1 MLLLLLLSV
10 LLSLPAVQT
19 YLGKYATEEIN
30 KSFGTDISI
39 GTVAITPFGSVK
51 LGEVLVLDH
60 HKDTL
65 FFIKKL
71 NTSILS
77 FKKIYDP
84 GHPYLKDVIMHG
96 LDARIVTYKNESFTN
111 LDKFIDA
118 FDDGSPSSGKF
129 RMKANKMTV
138 FNSRFR
144 YIDENLSTPKILDFT
159 NLDAKIEDF
168 FIKGANVTTFI
179 DELTFKDHRGLEIKK
194 LTADFT
200 YTKKNILLE
209 QLAMNTLN
217 SEMKGRVELKYDRKD
232 FSDFNNKVV
241 FDVQFDKASIASND
255 LNFFYN
261 EFGKNNIF
269 YVDTHLVGT
278 LNNFTTHSLKLTDK
292 NQSEIIGTI
301 NFKNLFGKGDQAFYM
316 KGNLDRVSSNYENLK
331 SILPNILG
339 KNLPS
344 VLAKLGN
351 VNLSGDVELTQKY
364 INANVYLLSNLGIVD
379 GDLAIQNINNID
391 NASYQGN
398 IKLTDFDLGTLLSQ
412 KDLGKATLDL
422 DVDGK
427 GFTQKLLNTAVVGT
441 INKFYY
447 NGYNYQNIT
456 VDGSMK
462 MPYYKGYF
470 NSNDPNLKM
479 DFDGVIDLSN
489 KANNYDF
496 KAQID
501 YADLHILNFYK
512 KDSLAIFKGNINFKA
527 KGNSIDNLAGK
538 LEINDVS
545 YQNSKDYYFFDD
557 FQINSTFD
565 ENNVR
570 TITIN
575 SPDIISGEV
584 VGKYKIKEVRK
595 IVENALGSLYA
606 NYEPNKLGK
615 EQFLNFDF
623 TIYDKIVEVF
633 IPEVSISEN
642 TRFKGKINADEGK
655 FELDF
660 TSPNIVA
667 FENQIQNVKIDIDNK
682 NPLYNTYISID
693 TINNKNYKIADFN
706 LINLTLNDTLFV
718 RSEFKGGNQSQDSYD
733 LNLYH
738 TIDEQKQSVVGF
750 KKSEV
755 KFKDYTWFINENE
768 TNDNKIV
775 FDKFFKNFD
784 FQKISLSHNNQKMDF
799 LGTMRDSTFKD
810 FQLTFNDVDLKKV
823 TPSLDS
829 LSFGGKLNG
838 NIKYRQ
844 NKNIYDPVSAITID
858 SLQINKILLGDL
870 DFNIEGNENFNQFKV
885 TSALKQDGDER
896 FFLNG
901 DVNFVGQQS
910 SLALEAGFDKF
921 DLAPF
926 GPLLGSV
933 LADVRGNATGRA
945 TIAGSLTEPEID
957 GRLYLN
963 DAGMRVP
970 YLNVD
975 YAFEKNAIIDV
986 TEHQFS
992 FRKVEVS
999 DTKYST
1005 KGILDGS
1012 IRHKKFGDWQLDLHL
1027 DSNNILAL
1035 DTEDNEDAYYYGTAF
1050 MKGKASITGTI
1061 NALNIKVAGE
1071 SEKGT
1076 SIKIPVNDSEDI
1088 GDNSFIKFMTQE
1100 EYRKIKEGKVV
1111 EKNKYQGIELEFDF
1125 DIDQDANIEIILDR
1139 SSGHAMKGNGVGSMQ
1154 MNINTLG
1161 KFEMTGDFI
1170 VQEGEYNFKYGG
1182 LIDKKFVV
1190 EKGGTIRWEGEP
1202 MNAILDLVATYKT
1215 TANPAVL
1222 LESASFNKK
1231 VDTNVSILLNGNL
1244 SNPEPDFTIDFPN
1257 VSSVLKSEIDYK
1269 LQDKDA
1275 RQTQAFALLAT
1286 GSFVTAETAGN
1297 AAYGP
1302 LFERANS
1309 LINSLFAD
1317 EDSKLQLGVDYSQGD
1332 RLNEI
1337 SDRVGVTM
1345 STQINDRISINGKVG
1360 VPVGGV
1366 TESVIVGNVE
1376 ILMQLNED
1384 GTLNAHVFNR
1394 ENDINYIGEGI
1405 GYTQG
1410 LGLTYNVE
1418 FDTFKEMIRK
1428 IFTRKKVKNNSS
1440 NQNDDMPDS
1449 DLPPEFLE
1457 YINDRKA
1464 KKTETTKTEPQKVPE
1479 VE

>member
-1 MLLLLLLSV
+1 MLLFLGI
-10 LLSLPAVQT
+10 LLSLPPVQT
-19 YLGKYATEEIN
+19 YLGKYATDELN
-30 KSFGTDISI
+30 KTYGTNLTIEQ
-39 GTVAITPFGSVK
+39 VAITPFGSVK
-51 LGEVLVLDH
+51 LKGILILDH

-65 FFIKKL
+65 FAIKRL

-84 GHPYLKDVIMHG
+84 GHPYLKDVIIDG
-96 LDARIVTYKNESFTN
+96 LDAKIVNYKNEDYTN
-111 LDKFIDA
+111 LDKFIEA
-118 FDDGSPSSGKF
+118 FDDGTPSSGKF
-129 RMKANKMTV
+129 RMRANKMTIYS
-138 FNSRFR
+138 SRFR
-144 YIDENLSTPKILDFT
+144 YIDENLKTPKVLDFT
-159 NLDAKIEDF
+159 RLNGKIEDF
-168 FIKGANVTTFI
+168 LIKGPNVTTFI
-179 DELTFKDHRGLEIKK
+179 DRLSFKDHRGLEVNN

-209 QLAMNTLN
+209 QLAMNTPA

-232 FSDFNNKVV
+232 FSDFNNKVI
-241 FDVQFDKASIASND
+241 FDVQFEKASIASND
-255 LNFFYN
+255 LNHFYN
-261 EFGKNNIF
+261 EFGKNNTF

-278 LNNFTTHSLKLTDK
+278 LNNFTTHDLKLVDK
-292 NQSEIIGTI
+292 NQSEIIGTV
-301 NFKNLFGKGDQAFYM
+301 NFKNLFGKDNQAFYM
-316 KGNLDRVSSNYENLK
+316 KGNFDRVTSNYEDLK
-331 SILPNILG
+331 GILPRVLG
-339 KNLPS
+339 ENLPS
-344 VLAKLGN
+344 VLAKLGT
-351 VNLSGDVELTQKY
+351 VNLAGDVELTQKY
-364 INANVYLLSNLGIVD
+364 INADVYLLSKLGEIESK
-379 GDLAIQNINNID
+379 LAMQNIDNID

-398 IKLTDFDLGTLLSQ
+398 IQLANFDLGTLLSE

-427 GFTQKLLNTAVVGT
+427 GFTQKLLNTKIKGK
-441 INKFYY
+441 IDKFYF
-447 NGYNYQNIT
+447 NKYNYQNIT

-479 DFDGVIDLSN
+479 DFDGVIDLSK

-501 YADLHILNFYK
+501 YADLHLLNFYK
-512 KDSLAIFKGNINFKA
+512 KDSISIFKGNINFKA
-527 KGNSIDNLAGK
+527 NGGSIDDLVGN
-538 LEINDVS
+538 LEIHDVS
-545 YQNSKDYYFFDD
+545 YQNSKDFYFFED
-557 FQINSTFD
+557 FEITSSFD
-565 ENNVR
+565 EQKVR
-570 TITIN
+570 TITMN
-575 SPDIISGEV
+575 SPDIISGQV
-584 VGKYKIKEVRK
+584 VGKYKVKEVRK

-606 NYEPNKLGK
+606 NYSPNKLAK
-615 EQFLNFDF
+615 DQFLEFDF

-660 TSPNIVA
+660 RSPNIVA
-667 FENQIQNVKIDIDNK
+667 FENHIQNVKIDIDNK
-682 NPLYNTYISID
+682 NPIYNAYISVD
-693 TINNKNYKIADFN
+693 TIKNKNYKIADFN
-706 LINLTLNDTLFV
+706 LINITLNDTLFV
-718 RSEFKGGNQSQDSYD
+718 RSEFKGGNQSQDKYD

-738 TIDEQKQSVVGF
+738 TIDEKKQSVVGF

-775 FDKFFKNFD
+775 FDKFMKNFD
-784 FQKISLSHNNQKMDF
+784 FQKISLSHNDQKMDF
-799 LGTMRDSTFKD
+799 FGSMRDSTYKD
-810 FQLTFNDVDLKKV
+810 FQLTFDDVDLKKI

-838 NIKYRQ
+838 NVKYFQ
-844 NKNIYDPVSAITID
+844 DKNVYDPQSSITID
-858 SLQINKILLGDL
+858 SLQINKILIGDL
-870 DFNIEGNENFNQFKV
+870 DFNVEGNENFNQFKV
-885 TSALKQDGDER
+885 ASSLKQDGDER
-896 FFLNG
+896 FFLDGN
-901 DVNFVGQQS
+901 VNFVGEQS
-910 SLALEAGFDKF
+910 SLELEAGFQEF

-933 LADVRGNATGRA
+933 LSDVRGNATGRA
-945 TIAGSLTEPEID
+945 NIAGALTKPEID

-963 DAGMRVP
+963 NAGMRVP

-975 YAFEKNAIIDV
+975 YAFEKNAIVDI

-992 FRKVEVS
+992 LRKIEVT
-999 DTKYST
+999 DTKYKT

-1012 IRHKKFGDWQLDLHL
+1012 IRHEALGDWQLDLHL
-1027 DSNNILAL
+1027 SSNNILAL

-1050 MKGKASITGTI
+1050 MKGTASITGAV

-1076 SIKIPVNDSEDI
+1076 SIKIPVNDDEDI
-1088 GDNSFIKFMTQE
+1088 GDNSFIKFMTKE
-1100 EYRKIKEGKVV
+1100 EFQKIKDGKVV

-1125 DIDQDANIEIILDR
+1125 DIDTDAEIEIILDR
-1139 SSGHAMKGNGVGSMQ
+1139 ESGHAMKGKGLGSMF
-1154 MNINTLG
+1154 MEINTLG
-1161 KFEMTGDFI
+1161 KFQMNGDFI
-1170 VQEGEYNFKYGG
+1170 VQEGQYNFKYGG
-1182 LIDKKFVV
+1182 LIDKKFNV
-1190 EKGGTIRWEGEP
+1190 EKGGTIRWDGDP
-1202 MNAILDLVATYKT
+1202 MNAVLDLEATYKT

-1244 SNPEPDFTIDFPN
+1244 SNPEPDFNIDFPN

-1269 LQDKDA
+1269 LQDKDT
-1275 RQTQAFALLAT
+1275 RQTQAFALLST

-1309 LINSLFAD
+1309 IINGLFAD
-1317 EDSKLQLGVDYSQGD
+1317 EDSKLQLGFDYSQGNK
-1332 RLNEI
+1332 LTEI
-1337 SDRVGVTM
+1337 SDRVGVTL
-1345 STQINDRISINGKVG
+1345 STRINDKISINGKVG

-1376 ILMQLNED
+1376 IQMQLNDD
-1384 GTLNAHVFNR
+1384 GTLTAHVFNR

-1418 FDTFKEMIRK
+1418 FNTFKEMIRK
-1428 IFTRKKVKNNSS
+1428 IFTKKKEDKDSTNS
-1440 NQNDDMPDS
+1440 NDQMPDS
-1449 DLPPEFLE
+1449 DIPTEFLD
-1457 YINDRKA
+1457 YINDRKV
-1464 KKTETTKTEPQKVPE
+1464 KKSEGTKEEPIKVPE
-1479 VE
+1479 IE

>member
-1 MLLLLLLSV
+1 M
-10 LLSLPAVQT
+10 SLPPVQT
-19 YLGKYATEEIN
+19 YLGKYATDELN
-30 KSFGTDISI
+30 KTYGTNLTIEQ
-39 GTVAITPFGSVK
+39 VAITPFGSVK
-51 LGEVLVLDH
+51 LKGILILDH

-65 FFIKKL
+65 FAIKRL

-84 GHPYLKDVIMHG
+84 GHPYLKDVIIDG
-96 LDARIVTYKNESFTN
+96 LDAKIVNYKNEDYTN
-111 LDKFIDA
+111 LDKFIEA
-118 FDDGSPSSGKF
+118 FDDGTPSSGKF
-129 RMKANKMTV
+129 RMRANKMTIYS
-138 FNSRFR
+138 SRFR
-144 YIDENLSTPKILDFT
+144 YIDENLKTSKVLDFT
-159 NLDAKIEDF
+159 RLNGKIEDF
-168 FIKGANVTTFI
+168 LIKGPNVTTFI
-179 DELTFKDHRGLEIKK
+179 DRLSFKDHRGLEVNN

-209 QLAMNTLN
+209 QLAMNTPA

-232 FSDFNNKVV
+232 FSDFNNKVI
-241 FDVQFDKASIASND
+241 FDVQFEKASIASND
-255 LNFFYN
+255 LNHFYN
-261 EFGKNNIF
+261 EFGKNNTF

-278 LNNFTTHSLKLTDK
+278 LNNFTTHDLKLVDK
-292 NQSEIIGTI
+292 NQSEIIGTV
-301 NFKNLFGKGDQAFYM
+301 NFKNLFGKDNQAFYM
-316 KGNLDRVSSNYENLK
+316 KGNFDRVTSNYEDLK
-331 SILPNILG
+331 GILPRVLG
-339 KNLPS
+339 ENLPS
-344 VLAKLGN
+344 VLAKLGT
-351 VNLSGDVELTQKY
+351 VNLAGDVELTQKY
-364 INANVYLLSNLGIVD
+364 INADVYLLSKLGEIESK
-379 GDLAIQNINNID
+379 LAMQNIDNID

-398 IKLTDFDLGTLLSQ
+398 IQLANFDLGTLLSE

-427 GFTQKLLNTAVVGT
+427 GFTQKLLNTKIKGK
-441 INKFYY
+441 IDKFYF
-447 NGYNYQNIT
+447 NKYNYQNIT

-479 DFDGVIDLSN
+479 DFDGVIDLS
-489 KANNYDF
+489 KRANNYDF

-501 YADLHILNFYK
+501 YADLHLLNFYK
-512 KDSLAIFKGNINFKA
+512 KDSISIFKGNINFKA
-527 KGNSIDNLAGK
+527 NGGSIDDLVGN
-538 LEINDVS
+538 LEIHDVS
-545 YQNSKDYYFFDD
+545 YQNSKDFYFFED
-557 FQINSTFD
+557 FEITSSFD
-565 ENNVR
+565 EQKVR
-570 TITIN
+570 TITMN
-575 SPDIISGEV
+575 SPDIISGQV
-584 VGKYKIKEVRK
+584 VGKYKVKEVRK

-606 NYEPNKLGK
+606 NYSPNKLAK
-615 EQFLNFDF
+615 DQFLEFDF

-660 TSPNIVA
+660 RSPNIVA
-667 FENQIQNVKIDIDNK
+667 FENHIQNVKIDIDNK
-682 NPLYNTYISID
+682 NPIYNAYISVD
-693 TINNKNYKIADFN
+693 TIKNKNYKIADFN
-706 LINLTLNDTLFV
+706 LINITLNDTLFV
-718 RSEFKGGNQSQDSYD
+718 RSEFKGGNQSQDKYD

-738 TIDEQKQSVVGF
+738 TIDEKKQSVVGF

-775 FDKFFKNFD
+775 FDKFMKNFD
-784 FQKISLSHNNQKMDF
+784 FQKISLSHNDQKMDF
-799 LGTMRDSTFKD
+799 FGSMRDSTYKD
-810 FQLTFNDVDLKKV
+810 FQLTFDDVDLKKI

-838 NIKYRQ
+838 NVKYFQ
-844 NKNIYDPVSAITID
+844 DKNVYDPQSSITID
-858 SLQINKILLGDL
+858 SLQINKILIGDL
-870 DFNIEGNENFNQFKV
+870 DFNVEGNENFNQFKV
-885 TSALKQDGDER
+885 ASSLKQDGDER
-896 FFLNG
+896 FFLDGN
-901 DVNFVGQQS
+901 VNFVGEQS
-910 SLALEAGFDKF
+910 SLELEAGFQEF

-933 LADVRGNATGRA
+933 LSDVRGNATGRA
-945 TIAGSLTEPEID
+945 NIAGALTKPEID

-963 DAGMRVP
+963 NAGMRVP

-975 YAFEKNAIIDV
+975 YAFEKNAIVDI

-992 FRKVEVS
+992 LRKIEVT
-999 DTKYST
+999 DTKYKT

-1012 IRHKKFGDWQLDLHL
+1012 IRHEALGDWQLDLHL
-1027 DSNNILAL
+1027 SSNNILAL

-1050 MKGKASITGTI
+1050 MKGTASITGAV

-1076 SIKIPVNDSEDI
+1076 SIKIPVNDDEDI
-1088 GDNSFIKFMTQE
+1088 GDNSFIKFMTKE
-1100 EYRKIKEGKVV
+1100 EFQKIKDGKVV

-1125 DIDQDANIEIILDR
+1125 DIDTDAEIEIILDR
-1139 SSGHAMKGNGVGSMQ
+1139 ESGHAMKGKGLGSMF
-1154 MNINTLG
+1154 MEINTLG
-1161 KFEMTGDFI
+1161 KFQMNGDFI
-1170 VQEGEYNFKYGG
+1170 VQEGQYNFKYGG
-1182 LIDKKFVV
+1182 LIDKKFNV
-1190 EKGGTIRWEGEP
+1190 EKGGTIRWDGDP
-1202 MNAILDLVATYKT
+1202 MNAVLDLEATYKT

-1244 SNPEPDFTIDFPN
+1244 SNPEPDFNIDFPN

-1269 LQDKDA
+1269 LQDKDT
-1275 RQTQAFALLAT
+1275 RQTQAFALLST

-1309 LINSLFAD
+1309 IINGLFAD
-1317 EDSKLQLGVDYSQGD
+1317 EDSKLQLGFDYSQGNK
-1332 RLNEI
+1332 LTEI
-1337 SDRVGVTM
+1337 SDRVGVTL
-1345 STQINDRISINGKVG
+1345 STRINDKISINGKVG

-1376 ILMQLNED
+1376 IQMQLNDD
-1384 GTLNAHVFNR
+1384 GTLTAHVFNR

-1418 FDTFKEMIRK
+1418 FNTFKEMIRK
-1428 IFTRKKVKNNSS
+1428 IFTKKKEDKDSTNS
-1440 NQNDDMPDS
+1440 NDQMPDS
-1449 DLPPEFLE
+1449 DIPTEFLD
-1457 YINDRKA
+1457 YINDRKV
-1464 KKTETTKTEPQKVPE
+1464 KKSEGTKEEPIKVPE
-1479 VE
+1479 IE

>member
-1 MLLLLLLSV
+1 
-10 LLSLPAVQT
+10 LSLPPVQT
-19 YLGKYATEEIN
+19 YLGKYATDELN
-30 KSFGTDISI
+30 KTYGTNLTIEQ
-39 GTVAITPFGSVK
+39 VAITPFGSVK
-51 LGEVLVLDH
+51 LKGILILDH

-65 FFIKKL
+65 FAIKRL

-84 GHPYLKDVIMHG
+84 GHPYLKDVIIDG
-96 LDARIVTYKNESFTN
+96 LDAKIVNYKNEDYTN
-111 LDKFIDA
+111 LDKFIEA
-118 FDDGSPSSGKF
+118 FDDGTPSSGKF
-129 RMKANKMTV
+129 RMRANKMTIYS
-138 FNSRFR
+138 SRFR
-144 YIDENLSTPKILDFT
+144 YIDENLKTPKVLDFT
-159 NLDAKIEDF
+159 RLNGKIEDF
-168 FIKGANVTTFI
+168 LIKGPNVTTFI
-179 DELTFKDHRGLEIKK
+179 DRLSFKDHRGLEVNN

-209 QLAMNTLN
+209 QLAMNTPE

-232 FSDFNNKVV
+232 FSDFNNKVI
-241 FDVQFDKASIASND
+241 FDVQFEKASIASND
-255 LNFFYN
+255 LNHFYN
-261 EFGKNNIF
+261 EFGKNNTF

-278 LNNFTTHSLKLTDK
+278 LNNFTTHDLKLVDK
-292 NQSEIIGTI
+292 NQSEIIGTV
-301 NFKNLFGKGDQAFYM
+301 NFRNLFGKDNQAFYM
-316 KGNLDRVSSNYENLK
+316 KGNFDRVTSNYEDLK
-331 SILPNILG
+331 GILPRVLG
-339 KNLPS
+339 ENLPS
-344 VLAKLGN
+344 VLAKLGT
-351 VNLSGDVELTQKY
+351 VNLAGDVELTQKY
-364 INANVYLLSNLGIVD
+364 INADVYLLSKLGEIESK
-379 GDLAIQNINNID
+379 LAMQNIDNID

-398 IKLTDFDLGTLLSQ
+398 IQLANFDLGTLLSE

-427 GFTQKLLNTAVVGT
+427 GFTQKLLNTKIKGK
-441 INKFYY
+441 IDKFYF
-447 NGYNYQNIT
+447 NKYNYQNIT

-479 DFDGVIDLSN
+479 DFDGVIDLS
-489 KANNYDF
+489 KRANNYDF

-501 YADLHILNFYK
+501 YADLHLLNFYK
-512 KDSLAIFKGNINFKA
+512 KDSISIFKGNINFKA
-527 KGNSIDNLAGK
+527 NGGSIDDLVGN
-538 LEINDVS
+538 LEIHDVS
-545 YQNSKDYYFFDD
+545 YQNSKDFYFFED
-557 FQINSTFD
+557 FEITSSFD
-565 ENNVR
+565 EQKVR
-570 TITIN
+570 TITMN
-575 SPDIISGEV
+575 SPDIISGQV
-584 VGKYKIKEVRK
+584 VGKYKVKEVRK

-606 NYEPNKLGK
+606 NYSPNKLAK
-615 EQFLNFDF
+615 DQFLEFDF

-660 TSPNIVA
+660 RSPNIVA
-667 FENQIQNVKIDIDNK
+667 FENHIQNVKIDIDNK
-682 NPLYNTYISID
+682 NPIYNAYISVD
-693 TINNKNYKIADFN
+693 TIKNKNYKIADFN
-706 LINLTLNDTLFV
+706 LINITLNDTLFV
-718 RSEFKGGNQSQDSYD
+718 RSEFKGGNQSQDKYD

-738 TIDEQKQSVVGF
+738 TIDEKKQSVVGF

-775 FDKFFKNFD
+775 FDKFMKNFD
-784 FQKISLSHNNQKMDF
+784 FQKISLSHNDQKMDF
-799 LGTMRDSTFKD
+799 FGSMRDSTYKD
-810 FQLTFNDVDLKKV
+810 FQLTFDDVDLKKI

-838 NIKYRQ
+838 NVKYFQ
-844 NKNIYDPVSAITID
+844 DKNVYDPQSSITID
-858 SLQINKILLGDL
+858 SLQINKILIGDL
-870 DFNIEGNENFNQFKV
+870 DFNVEGNENFNQFKV
-885 TSALKQDGDER
+885 ASSLKQDGDER
-896 FFLNG
+896 FFLDGN
-901 DVNFVGQQS
+901 VNFVGEQS
-910 SLALEAGFDKF
+910 SLELEAGFQEF

-933 LADVRGNATGRA
+933 LSDVRGNATGRA
-945 TIAGSLTEPEID
+945 NIAGALTKPEID

-963 DAGMRVP
+963 NAGMRVP

-975 YAFEKNAIIDV
+975 YAFEKNAIVDI

-992 FRKVEVS
+992 LRKIEVT
-999 DTKYST
+999 DTKYKT

-1012 IRHKKFGDWQLDLHL
+1012 IRHEALGDWQLDLHL
-1027 DSNNILAL
+1027 SSNNILAL

-1050 MKGKASITGTI
+1050 MKGTASITGAV

-1076 SIKIPVNDSEDI
+1076 SIKIPVNDDEDI
-1088 GDNSFIKFMTQE
+1088 GDNSFIKFMTKE
-1100 EYRKIKEGKVV
+1100 EFQKIKDGKVV

-1125 DIDQDANIEIILDR
+1125 DIDTDAEIEIILDR
-1139 SSGHAMKGNGVGSMQ
+1139 ESGHAMKGKGLGSMF
-1154 MNINTLG
+1154 MEINTLG
-1161 KFEMTGDFI
+1161 KFQMNGDFI
-1170 VQEGEYNFKYGG
+1170 VQEGQYNFKYGG
-1182 LIDKKFVV
+1182 LIDKKFNV
-1190 EKGGTIRWEGEP
+1190 EKGGTIRWDGDP
-1202 MNAILDLVATYKT
+1202 MNAVLDLEATYKT

-1244 SNPEPDFTIDFPN
+1244 SNPEPDFNIDFPN

-1269 LQDKDA
+1269 LQDKDT
-1275 RQTQAFALLAT
+1275 RQTQAFALLST

-1309 LINSLFAD
+1309 IINGLFAD
-1317 EDSKLQLGVDYSQGD
+1317 EDSKLQLGFDYSQGNK
-1332 RLNEI
+1332 LTEI
-1337 SDRVGVTM
+1337 SDRVGVTL
-1345 STQINDRISINGKVG
+1345 STRINDKISINGKVG

-1376 ILMQLNED
+1376 IQMQLNDD
-1384 GTLNAHVFNR
+1384 GTLTAHVFNR

-1418 FDTFKEMIRK
+1418 FNTFKEMIRK
-1428 IFTRKKVKNNSS
+1428 IFTKKKEDKDSTNS
-1440 NQNDDMPDS
+1440 NDQMPDS
-1449 DLPPEFLE
+1449 DIPTEFLD
-1457 YINDRKA
+1457 YINDRKV
-1464 KKTETTKTEPQKVPE
+1464 KKSEGTKEEPIKVPE
-1479 VE
+1479 IE

>member
-1 MLLLLLLSV
+1 MLLFLGI
-10 LLSLPAVQT
+10 LLSLPPVQT
-19 YLGKYATEEIN
+19 YLGKYATDELN
-30 KSFGTDISI
+30 KTYGTNLTIEQ
-39 GTVAITPFGSVK
+39 VAITPFGSVK
-51 LGEVLVLDH
+51 LKGILILDH

-65 FFIKKL
+65 FAIKRL

-84 GHPYLKDVIMHG
+84 GHPYLKDVIIDG
-96 LDARIVTYKNESFTN
+96 LDAKIVNYKNEDYTN
-111 LDKFIDA
+111 LDKFIEA
-118 FDDGSPSSGKF
+118 FDDGTPSSGKF
-129 RMKANKMTV
+129 RMRANKMTIYS
-138 FNSRFR
+138 SRFR
-144 YIDENLSTPKILDFT
+144 YIDENLKTPKVLDFT
-159 NLDAKIEDF
+159 RLNGKIEDF
-168 FIKGANVTTFI
+168 LIKGPNVTTFI
-179 DELTFKDHRGLEIKK
+179 DRLSFKDHRGLEVNN

-209 QLAMNTLN
+209 QLAMNTPE

-232 FSDFNNKVV
+232 FSDFNNKVI
-241 FDVQFDKASIASND
+241 FDVQFEKASIASND
-255 LNFFYN
+255 LNHFYN
-261 EFGKNNIF
+261 EFGKDNTF

-278 LNNFTTHSLKLTDK
+278 LNNFTTHDLKLVDK
-292 NQSEIIGTI
+292 NQSEIIGTV
-301 NFKNLFGKGDQAFYM
+301 NFRNLFGKDNQAFYM
-316 KGNLDRVSSNYENLK
+316 KGNFDRVTSNYEDLK
-331 SILPNILG
+331 GILPRVLG
-339 KNLPS
+339 ENLPS
-344 VLAKLGN
+344 VLAKLGT
-351 VNLSGDVELTQKY
+351 VNLAGDVELTQKY
-364 INANVYLLSNLGIVD
+364 INADVYLLSKLGEIESK
-379 GDLAIQNINNID
+379 LAMQNIDNID

-398 IKLTDFDLGTLLSQ
+398 IQLANFDLGTLLSE

-427 GFTQKLLNTAVVGT
+427 GFTQKLLNTKIKGK
-441 INKFYY
+441 IDKFYF
-447 NGYNYQNIT
+447 NKYNYQNIT

-479 DFDGVIDLSN
+479 DFDGVIDLSK

-501 YADLHILNFYK
+501 YADLHLLNFYK
-512 KDSLAIFKGNINFKA
+512 KDSISIFKGNINFKA
-527 KGNSIDNLAGK
+527 NGGSIDDLVGN
-538 LEINDVS
+538 LEIHDVS
-545 YQNSKDYYFFDD
+545 YQNSKDFYFFED
-557 FQINSTFD
+557 FEITSSFD
-565 ENNVR
+565 EQKVR
-570 TITIN
+570 TITMN
-575 SPDIISGEV
+575 SPDIISGQV
-584 VGKYKIKEVRK
+584 VGKYKVKEVRK

-606 NYEPNKLGK
+606 NYSPNKLAK
-615 EQFLNFDF
+615 DQFLEFDF

-660 TSPNIVA
+660 RSPNIVA
-667 FENQIQNVKIDIDNK
+667 FENHIQNVKIDIDNK
-682 NPLYNTYISID
+682 NPIYNAYISVD
-693 TINNKNYKIADFN
+693 TIKNKNYKIADFN
-706 LINLTLNDTLFV
+706 LINITLNDTLFV
-718 RSEFKGGNQSQDSYD
+718 RSEFKGGNQSQDKYD

-738 TIDEQKQSVVGF
+738 TIDEKKQSVVGF

-775 FDKFFKNFD
+775 FDKFMKNFD
-784 FQKISLSHNNQKMDF
+784 FQKISLSHNDQKMDF
-799 LGTMRDSTFKD
+799 FGSMRDSTYKD
-810 FQLTFNDVDLKKV
+810 FHLTFDDVDLKKI

-838 NIKYRQ
+838 NVKYFQ
-844 NKNIYDPVSAITID
+844 DKNVYDPQSRITID
-858 SLQINKILLGDL
+858 SLQINKILIGDL
-870 DFNIEGNENFNQFKV
+870 DFNVEGNENFNQFKV
-885 TSALKQDGDER
+885 ASSLKQDGDER
-896 FFLNG
+896 FFLDGN
-901 DVNFVGQQS
+901 VNFVGEQS
-910 SLALEAGFDKF
+910 SLELEAGFQEF

-933 LADVRGNATGRA
+933 LSDVRGNATGRA
-945 TIAGSLTEPEID
+945 NIAGALTKPEID

-963 DAGMRVP
+963 NAGMRVP

-975 YAFEKNAIIDV
+975 YAFEKNAIVDI

-992 FRKVEVS
+992 LRKIEVT
-999 DTKYST
+999 DTKYKT

-1012 IRHKKFGDWQLDLHL
+1012 IRHEALGDWQLDLHL
-1027 DSNNILAL
+1027 SSNNILAL

-1050 MKGKASITGTI
+1050 MKGTASITGAV

-1076 SIKIPVNDSEDI
+1076 SIKIPVNDDEDI
-1088 GDNSFIKFMTQE
+1088 GDNSFIKFMTKE
-1100 EYRKIKEGKVV
+1100 EFQKIKDGKVV

-1125 DIDQDANIEIILDR
+1125 DIDTDAEIEIILDR
-1139 SSGHAMKGNGVGSMQ
+1139 ESGHAMKGKGLGSMF
-1154 MNINTLG
+1154 MEINTLG
-1161 KFEMTGDFI
+1161 KFQMNGDFI
-1170 VQEGEYNFKYGG
+1170 VQEGQYNFKYGG
-1182 LIDKKFVV
+1182 LIDKKFNV
-1190 EKGGTIRWEGEP
+1190 EKGGTIRWDGDP
-1202 MNAILDLVATYKT
+1202 MNAVLDLEATYKT

-1244 SNPEPDFTIDFPN
+1244 SNPEPDFNIDFPN

-1269 LQDKDA
+1269 LQDKDT
-1275 RQTQAFALLAT
+1275 RQTQAFALLST

-1309 LINSLFAD
+1309 IINGLFAD
-1317 EDSKLQLGVDYSQGD
+1317 EDSKLQLGFDYSQGNK
-1332 RLNEI
+1332 LTEI
-1337 SDRVGVTM
+1337 SDRVGVTL
-1345 STQINDRISINGKVG
+1345 STRINDKISINGKVG

-1376 ILMQLNED
+1376 IQMQLNDD
-1384 GTLNAHVFNR
+1384 GTLTAHVFNR

-1418 FDTFKEMIRK
+1418 FNTFKEMIRK
-1428 IFTRKKVKNNSS
+1428 IFTKKKEDKDSTNS
-1440 NQNDDMPDS
+1440 NDQMPDS
-1449 DLPPEFLE
+1449 DIPTEFLD
-1457 YINDRKA
+1457 YINDRKV
-1464 KKTETTKTEPQKVPE
+1464 KKSEGTKEEPIKVPE
-1479 VE
+1479 IE

>member
-1 MLLLLLLSV
+1 M
-10 LLSLPAVQT
+10 SLPPVQT
-19 YLGKYATEEIN
+19 YLGKYATDELN
-30 KSFGTDISI
+30 KTYGTNLTIEQ
-39 GTVAITPFGSVK
+39 VAITPFGSVK
-51 LGEVLVLDH
+51 LKGILILDH

-65 FFIKKL
+65 FAIKRL

-84 GHPYLKDVIMHG
+84 GHPYLKDVIIDG
-96 LDARIVTYKNESFTN
+96 LDAKIVNYKNEDYTN
-111 LDKFIDA
+111 LDKFIEA
-118 FDDGSPSSGKF
+118 FDDGTPSSGKF
-129 RMKANKMTV
+129 RMRANKMTIYS
-138 FNSRFR
+138 SRFR
-144 YIDENLSTPKILDFT
+144 YIDENLKTSKVLDFT
-159 NLDAKIEDF
+159 RLNGKIEDF
-168 FIKGANVTTFI
+168 LIKGPNVTTFI
-179 DELTFKDHRGLEIKK
+179 DRLSFKDHRGLEVNN

-209 QLAMNTLN
+209 QLAMNTPA

-232 FSDFNNKVV
+232 FSDFNNKVI
-241 FDVQFDKASIASND
+241 FDVQFEKASIASND
-255 LNFFYN
+255 LNHFYN
-261 EFGKNNIF
+261 EFGKNNTF

-278 LNNFTTHSLKLTDK
+278 LNNFTTHDLKLVDK
-292 NQSEIIGTI
+292 NQSEIIGTV
-301 NFKNLFGKGDQAFYM
+301 NFKNLFGKDNQAFYM
-316 KGNLDRVSSNYENLK
+316 KGNFDRVTSNYEDLK
-331 SILPNILG
+331 GILPRVLG
-339 KNLPS
+339 ENLPS
-344 VLAKLGN
+344 VLAKLGT
-351 VNLSGDVELTQKY
+351 VNLAGDVELTQKY
-364 INANVYLLSNLGIVD
+364 INADVYLLSKLGEIESK
-379 GDLAIQNINNID
+379 LAMQNIDNID

-398 IKLTDFDLGTLLSQ
+398 IQLANFDLGTLLSE

-427 GFTQKLLNTAVVGT
+427 GFTQKLLNTKIKGK
-441 INKFYY
+441 IDKFYF
-447 NGYNYQNIT
+447 NKYNYQNIT

-479 DFDGVIDLSN
+479 DFDGVIDLSK

-501 YADLHILNFYK
+501 YADLHLLNFYK
-512 KDSLAIFKGNINFKA
+512 KDSISIFKGNINFKA
-527 KGNSIDNLAGK
+527 NGGSIDDLVGN
-538 LEINDVS
+538 LEIHDVS
-545 YQNSKDYYFFDD
+545 YQNSKDFYFFED
-557 FQINSTFD
+557 FEITSSFD
-565 ENNVR
+565 EQKVR
-570 TITIN
+570 TITMN
-575 SPDIISGEV
+575 SPDIISGQV
-584 VGKYKIKEVRK
+584 VGKYKVKEVRK

-606 NYEPNKLGK
+606 NYSPNKLAK
-615 EQFLNFDF
+615 DQFLEFDF

-660 TSPNIVA
+660 RSPNIVA
-667 FENQIQNVKIDIDNK
+667 FENHIQNVKIDIDNK
-682 NPLYNTYISID
+682 NPIYNAYISVD
-693 TINNKNYKIADFN
+693 TIKNKNYKIADFN
-706 LINLTLNDTLFV
+706 LINITLNDTLFV
-718 RSEFKGGNQSQDSYD
+718 RSEFKGGNQSQDKYD

-738 TIDEQKQSVVGF
+738 TIDEKKQSVVGF

-775 FDKFFKNFD
+775 FDKFMKNFD
-784 FQKISLSHNNQKMDF
+784 FQKISLSHNDQKMDF
-799 LGTMRDSTFKD
+799 FGSMRDSTYKD
-810 FQLTFNDVDLKKV
+810 FQLTFDDVDLKKI

-838 NIKYRQ
+838 NVKYFQ
-844 NKNIYDPVSAITID
+844 DKNVYDPQSSITID
-858 SLQINKILLGDL
+858 SLQINKILIGDL
-870 DFNIEGNENFNQFKV
+870 DFNVEGNENFNQFKV
-885 TSALKQDGDER
+885 ASSLKQDGDER
-896 FFLNG
+896 FFLDGN
-901 DVNFVGQQS
+901 VNFVGEQS
-910 SLALEAGFDKF
+910 SLELEAGFQEF

-933 LADVRGNATGRA
+933 LSDVRGNATGRA
-945 TIAGSLTEPEID
+945 NIAGALTKPEID

-963 DAGMRVP
+963 NAGMRVP

-975 YAFEKNAIIDV
+975 YAFEKNAIVDI

-992 FRKVEVS
+992 LRKIEVT
-999 DTKYST
+999 DTKYKT

-1012 IRHKKFGDWQLDLHL
+1012 IRHEALGDWQLDLHL
-1027 DSNNILAL
+1027 SSNNILAL

-1050 MKGKASITGTI
+1050 MKGTASITGAV

-1076 SIKIPVNDSEDI
+1076 SIKIPVNDDEDI
-1088 GDNSFIKFMTQE
+1088 GDNSFIKFMTKE
-1100 EYRKIKEGKVV
+1100 EFQKIKDGKVV

-1125 DIDQDANIEIILDR
+1125 DIDTDAEIEIILDR
-1139 SSGHAMKGNGVGSMQ
+1139 ESGHAMKGKGLGSMF
-1154 MNINTLG
+1154 MEINTLG
-1161 KFEMTGDFI
+1161 KFQMNGDFI
-1170 VQEGEYNFKYGG
+1170 VQEGQYNFKYGG
-1182 LIDKKFVV
+1182 LIDKKFNV
-1190 EKGGTIRWEGEP
+1190 EKGGTIRWDGDP
-1202 MNAILDLVATYKT
+1202 MNAVLDLEATYKT

-1244 SNPEPDFTIDFPN
+1244 SNPEPDFNIDFPN

-1269 LQDKDA
+1269 LQDKDT
-1275 RQTQAFALLAT
+1275 RQTQAFALLST

-1309 LINSLFAD
+1309 IINGLFAD
-1317 EDSKLQLGVDYSQGD
+1317 EDSKLQLGFDYSQGNK
-1332 RLNEI
+1332 LTEI
-1337 SDRVGVTM
+1337 SDRVGVTL
-1345 STQINDRISINGKVG
+1345 STRINDKISINGKVG

-1376 ILMQLNED
+1376 IQMQLNDD
-1384 GTLNAHVFNR
+1384 GTLTAHVFNR

-1418 FDTFKEMIRK
+1418 FNTFKEMIRK
-1428 IFTRKKVKNNSS
+1428 IFTKKKEDKDSTNS
-1440 NQNDDMPDS
+1440 NDQMPDS
-1449 DLPPEFLE
+1449 DIPTEFLD
-1457 YINDRKA
+1457 YINDRKV
-1464 KKTETTKTEPQKVPE
+1464 KKSEGTKEEPIKVPE
-1479 VE
+1479 IE

>member
-1 MLLLLLLSV
+1 M
-10 LLSLPAVQT
+10 SLPSVQT
-19 YLGKYATEEIN
+19 YLGKYATDEIN
-30 KSFGTDISI
+30 KSFGTNLSI

-65 FFIKKL
+65 FYIKKL

-84 GHPYLKDVIMHG
+84 GHPYLKDVVMHG
-96 LDARIVTYKNESFTN
+96 LDARIVNYKNEDYTN
-111 LDKFIDA
+111 LDKFIEA

-144 YIDENLSTPKILDFT
+144 YIDENLKSPKVLDFT
-159 NLDAKIEDF
+159 SLNAKIEDF

-179 DELTFKDHRGLEIKK
+179 DELTFKDHRGLEVKK

-209 QLAMNTLN
+209 QLAMNTPN

-241 FDVQFDKASIASND
+241 FDVEFDKASIASND

-278 LNNFTTHSLKLTDK
+278 LNNFTTHNLKLTDK
-292 NQSEIIGTI
+292 NQSEIIGTA
-301 NFKNLFGKGDQAFYM
+301 NFQNLFGKGNQEFYM
-316 KGNLDRVSSNYENLK
+316 KGSFDRITSDYEALK
-331 SILPNILG
+331 IIMPRVLG

-344 VLAKLGN
+344 VLAKLGRVDLN
-351 VNLSGDVELTQKY
+351 GDVELTQKY
-364 INANVYLLSNLGIVD
+364 INANVYLLSKLGIVD
-379 GDLAIQNINNID
+379 GDLAIQNIDNID

-398 IKLTDFDLGTLLSQ
+398 IKLDNFDLGTLLSE
-412 KDLGKATLDL
+412 KDLGKTTLDL
-422 DVDGK
+422 NVDGK
-427 GFTQKLLNTAVVGT
+427 GFTQKLLNTSIEGT
-441 INKFYY
+441 IKKFYY
-447 NGYNYQNIT
+447 NGYNYQNVT

-489 KANNYDF
+489 KASNYDF

-501 YADLHILNFYK
+501 YADLYVLNFYR

-527 KGNSIDNLAGK
+527 KGNSIDDLAGK
-538 LEINDVS
+538 LEIHDVS
-545 YQNSKDYYFFDD
+545 YQNSKDFYFFDD
-557 FQINSTFD
+557 FEINSTFD
-565 ENNVR
+565 ENNIR
-570 TITIN
+570 TIAIN

-584 VGKYKIKEVRK
+584 VGKYKVKEVRK

-606 NYEPNKLGK
+606 NYSPNKLGK
-615 EQFLNFDF
+615 GQFLNFDF

-633 IPEVSISEN
+633 IPEVKISEN

-660 TSPNIVA
+660 TSPNIIA
-667 FENQIQNVKIDIDNK
+667 FENQIQNIKIDIDNK
-682 NPLYNTYISID
+682 NPLYNTYISVD
-693 TINNKNYKIADFN
+693 TIKNKNYKIADFN

-755 KFKDYTWFINENE
+755 KFKEYTWFINENE

-784 FQKISLSHNNQKMDF
+784 FQKISLSHNDQKMDF
-799 LGTMRDSTFKD
+799 FGTMRDSTFKD

-838 NIKYRQ
+838 NVKYKQ
-844 NKNIYDPVSAITID
+844 DKNVYDPVSDITID

-870 DFNIEGNENFNQFKV
+870 EFSIKGNEKFNQFNV
-885 TSALKQDGDER
+885 ESALKQDGNER

-910 SLALEAGFDKF
+910 ALALEAGFDKF

-933 LADVRGNATGRA
+933 LSDVRGNATGRA
-945 TIAGSLTEPEID
+945 TIAGSLSEPEID

-999 DTKYST
+999 DTKYDT
-1005 KGILDGS
+1005 KGVLDGS

-1035 DTEDNEDAYYYGTAF
+1035 DTEDNEDAYYFGTAF
-1050 MKGKASITGTI
+1050 MKGKASITGSVD
-1061 NALNIKVAGE
+1061 ALNIKVAGE

-1076 SIKIPVNDSEDI
+1076 SIKIPINDSEDI

-1100 EYRKIKEGKVV
+1100 EYQKIKEGKVV

-1139 SSGHAMKGNGVGSMQ
+1139 STGHAMKGNGVGSMQ

-1170 VQEGEYNFKYGG
+1170 VQEGEYNFMYGG
-1182 LIDKKFVV
+1182 LIDKKFKV
-1190 EKGGTIRWEGEP
+1190 EKGGTIRWDGDP
-1202 MNAILDLVATYKT
+1202 MNAVLDLVATYKT

-1244 SNPEPDFTIDFPN
+1244 SNPEPDFNIDFPN

-1302 LFERANS
+1302 LFERAGS

-1317 EDSKLQLGVDYSQGD
+1317 EDSKLQLGVDYSQAD

-1337 SDRVGVTM
+1337 SGRVGVTM

-1376 ILMQLNED
+1376 ILMQLNDD

-1428 IFTRKKVKNNSS
+1428 IFTRKKQTSDSSNKNN
-1440 NQNDDMPDS
+1440 NAPDTDS

-1457 YINDRKA
+1457 YINERKP
-1464 KKTETTKTEPQKVPE
+1464 KKAETPKTEPLKVPE
-1479 VE
+1479 IE

>member
-1 MLLLLLLSV
+1 M
-10 LLSLPAVQT
+10 QT
-19 YLGKYATEEIN
+19 YLGKYATDELN
-30 KSFGTDISI
+30 KTYGTNLTIEQ
-39 GTVAITPFGSVK
+39 VAITPFGSVK
-51 LGEVLVLDH
+51 LKGILILDH
-60 HKDTL
+60 HNDTL
-65 FFIKKL
+65 FAIKRL

-84 GHPYLKDVIMHG
+84 GHPYLKDVIIDG
-96 LDARIVTYKNESFTN
+96 LDAKIVNYKNEDYTN
-111 LDKFIDA
+111 LDKFIEA
-118 FDDGSPSSGKF
+118 FDDGTPSSGKF
-129 RMKANKMTV
+129 RMRANKMTIYS
-138 FNSRFR
+138 SRFR
-144 YIDENLSTPKILDFT
+144 YIDENLKTPKVLDFT
-159 NLDAKIEDF
+159 RLNGKIEDF
-168 FIKGANVTTFI
+168 FIKGPNVTTFI
-179 DELTFKDHRGLEIKK
+179 DRLSFKDHRGLEVNN

-209 QLAMNTLN
+209 QLAMNTPE

-232 FSDFNNKVV
+232 FSDFNNKVI
-241 FDVQFDKASIASND
+241 FDVQFEKASIASND
-255 LNFFYN
+255 LNHFYN
-261 EFGKNNIF
+261 EFGKNNTF

-278 LNNFTTHSLKLTDK
+278 LNNFITHDLKLVDK
-292 NQSEIIGTI
+292 NQSEIIGTV
-301 NFKNLFGKGDQAFYM
+301 NFKNLFGKDNQAFYM
-316 KGNLDRVSSNYENLK
+316 KGNFDRVTSNYENLK
-331 SILPNILG
+331 GILPRVLG
-339 KNLPS
+339 ENLPS
-344 VLAKLGN
+344 VLAKLGT
-351 VNLSGDVELTQKY
+351 VNLAGDVELTQKY
-364 INANVYLLSNLGIVD
+364 INADVYLLSKLGEIESK
-379 GDLAIQNINNID
+379 LAMQNIDNID

-398 IKLTDFDLGTLLSQ
+398 IQLANFDLGTLLSE
-412 KDLGKATLDL
+412 KNLGKATLDL

-427 GFTQKLLNTAVVGT
+427 GFTQKLLNTKIKGK
-441 INKFYY
+441 IDKFYFNKY
-447 NGYNYQNIT
+447 DYQNIT

-479 DFDGVIDLSN
+479 DFDGVIDLSK

-501 YADLHILNFYK
+501 YADLHLLNFYK
-512 KDSLAIFKGNINFKA
+512 KDSISIFKGNINFKA
-527 KGNSIDNLAGK
+527 NGGSIDDLVGN
-538 LEINDVS
+538 LEIHDVF
-545 YQNSKDYYFFDD
+545 YQNSKDFYFFED
-557 FQINSTFD
+557 FEITSSFD
-565 ENNVR
+565 EQKVR
-570 TITIN
+570 TITMN
-575 SPDIISGEV
+575 SPDIISGQV
-584 VGKYKIKEVRK
+584 VGKYKVKEVRK

-606 NYEPNKLGK
+606 NYSPNKLAK
-615 EQFLNFDF
+615 DQFLEFDF

-660 TSPNIVA
+660 SSPNIVA
-667 FENQIQNVKIDIDNK
+667 FENHIQNVKIDIDNK
-682 NPLYNTYISID
+682 NPIYNAYISVD
-693 TINNKNYKIADFN
+693 TIKNKNYKIADFN
-706 LINLTLNDTLFV
+706 LINITLNDTLFV
-718 RSEFKGGNQSQDSYD
+718 RSEFKGGNQSQDKYD

-738 TIDEQKQSVVGF
+738 TIDEKKQSVVGF

-775 FDKFFKNFD
+775 FDKFMKNFD
-784 FQKISLSHNNQKMDF
+784 FQKISLSHNDQKMDF
-799 LGTMRDSTFKD
+799 FGSMRDSAYKD
-810 FQLTFNDVDLKKV
+810 FQLTFDDVDLKKI

-838 NIKYRQ
+838 NVKYFQ
-844 NKNIYDPVSAITID
+844 DKNVYDPQSSITID
-858 SLQINKILLGDL
+858 SLQINKILIGDL
-870 DFNIEGNENFNQFKV
+870 DFNVEGNENFNQFKV
-885 TSALKQDGDER
+885 ASSLKQDGDER
-896 FFLNG
+896 FFLDGN
-901 DVNFVGQQS
+901 VNFVGEQS
-910 SLALEAGFDKF
+910 SLELEAGFQEF

-933 LADVRGNATGRA
+933 LSDIRGNATGRA
-945 TIAGSLTEPEID
+945 NIAGALTKPEID

-963 DAGMRVP
+963 NAGMRVP

-975 YAFEKNAIIDV
+975 YAFEKNAIVDI

-992 FRKVEVS
+992 LRKIEVT
-999 DTKYST
+999 DTKYKT

-1012 IRHKKFGDWQLDLHL
+1012 IRHEALGDWQLDLHL
-1027 DSNNILAL
+1027 SSNNILAL

-1050 MKGKASITGTI
+1050 MKGTSSITGAV

-1076 SIKIPVNDSEDI
+1076 SIKIPVNDDEDI
-1088 GDNSFIKFMTQE
+1088 GDNSFIKFMTKE
-1100 EYRKIKEGKVV
+1100 EFQKIKDGKVV

-1125 DIDQDANIEIILDR
+1125 DIDTDAEIEIILDR
-1139 SSGHAMKGNGVGSMQ
+1139 ESGHAMKGKGLGSMF
-1154 MNINTLG
+1154 MEINTLG
-1161 KFEMTGDFI
+1161 KFQMNGDFI
-1170 VQEGEYNFKYGG
+1170 VQEGQYNFKYGG
-1182 LIDKKFVV
+1182 LIDKKFNV
-1190 EKGGTIRWEGEP
+1190 EKGGTIRWDGDP
-1202 MNAILDLVATYKT
+1202 MNAVLDLEATYKT

-1244 SNPEPDFTIDFPN
+1244 SNPEPDFNIDFPN

-1269 LQDKDA
+1269 LQDKDT
-1275 RQTQAFALLAT
+1275 RQTQAFALLST

-1309 LINSLFAD
+1309 IINGLFAD
-1317 EDSKLQLGVDYSQGD
+1317 EDSKLQLGFDYSQGNK
-1332 RLNEI
+1332 LTEI
-1337 SDRVGVTM
+1337 SDRVGVTL
-1345 STQINDRISINGKVG
+1345 STRINDKISINGKVG

-1376 ILMQLNED
+1376 IQMQLNDD
-1384 GTLNAHVFNR
+1384 GTLTAHVFNR

-1418 FDTFKEMIRK
+1418 FNTFKEMIRK
-1428 IFTRKKVKNNSS
+1428 IFTKKKEDKDSTNS
-1440 NQNDDMPDS
+1440 NDQMPDS
-1449 DLPPEFLE
+1449 DIPTEFLD
-1457 YINDRKA
+1457 YINDRKV
-1464 KKTETTKTEPQKVPE
+1464 KKSEGTKEEPIKVPE
-1479 VE
+1479 IE

>member
-1 MLLLLLLSV
+1 M
-10 LLSLPAVQT
+10 QT
-19 YLGKYATEEIN
+19 YLGKYATDELN
-30 KSFGTDISI
+30 KTYGTNLTIEQ
-39 GTVAITPFGSVK
+39 VAITPFGSVK
-51 LGEVLVLDH
+51 LKGILILDH
-60 HKDTL
+60 HNDTL
-65 FFIKKL
+65 FAIKRL

-84 GHPYLKDVIMHG
+84 GHPYLKDVIIDG
-96 LDARIVTYKNESFTN
+96 LDAKIVNYKNEDYTN
-111 LDKFIDA
+111 LDKFIEA
-118 FDDGSPSSGKF
+118 FDDGTPSSGKF
-129 RMKANKMTV
+129 RMRANKMTIYS
-138 FNSRFR
+138 SRFR
-144 YIDENLSTPKILDFT
+144 YIDENLKTPKVLDFT
-159 NLDAKIEDF
+159 RLNGKIEDF
-168 FIKGANVTTFI
+168 FIKGPNVTTFI
-179 DELTFKDHRGLEIKK
+179 DRLSFKDHRGLEVNN

-209 QLAMNTLN
+209 QLAMNTPE

-232 FSDFNNKVV
+232 FSDFNNKVI
-241 FDVQFDKASIASND
+241 FDVQFEKASIASND
-255 LNFFYN
+255 LNHFYN
-261 EFGKNNIF
+261 EFGKNNTF

-278 LNNFTTHSLKLTDK
+278 LNNFITHDLKLVDK
-292 NQSEIIGTI
+292 NQSEIIGTV
-301 NFKNLFGKGDQAFYM
+301 NFKNLFGKDNQAFYM
-316 KGNLDRVSSNYENLK
+316 KGNFDRVTSNYENLK
-331 SILPNILG
+331 GILPRVLG
-339 KNLPS
+339 ENLPS
-344 VLAKLGN
+344 VLAKLGT
-351 VNLSGDVELTQKY
+351 VNLAGDVELTQKY
-364 INANVYLLSNLGIVD
+364 INADVYLLSKLGEIESK
-379 GDLAIQNINNID
+379 LAMQNIDNID

-398 IKLTDFDLGTLLSQ
+398 IQLANFDLGTLLSE
-412 KDLGKATLDL
+412 KNLGKATLDL

-427 GFTQKLLNTAVVGT
+427 GFTQKLLNTKIKGK
-441 INKFYY
+441 IDKFYFNKY
-447 NGYNYQNIT
+447 DYQNIT

-479 DFDGVIDLSN
+479 DFDGVIDLSK

-501 YADLHILNFYK
+501 YADLHLLNFYK
-512 KDSLAIFKGNINFKA
+512 KDSISIFKGNINFKA
-527 KGNSIDNLAGK
+527 NGGSVDDLVGN
-538 LEINDVS
+538 LEIHDVF
-545 YQNSKDYYFFDD
+545 YQNSKDFYFFED
-557 FQINSTFD
+557 FEITSSFD
-565 ENNVR
+565 EQKVR
-570 TITIN
+570 TITMN
-575 SPDIISGEV
+575 SPDIISGQV
-584 VGKYKIKEVRK
+584 VGKYKVKEVRK

-606 NYEPNKLGK
+606 NYSPNKLAK
-615 EQFLNFDF
+615 DQFLEFDF

-660 TSPNIVA
+660 SSPNIVA
-667 FENQIQNVKIDIDNK
+667 FENHIQNVKIDIDNK
-682 NPLYNTYISID
+682 NPIYNAYISVD
-693 TINNKNYKIADFN
+693 TIKNKNYKIADFN
-706 LINLTLNDTLFV
+706 LINITLNDTLFV
-718 RSEFKGGNQSQDSYD
+718 RSEFKGGNQSQDKYD

-738 TIDEQKQSVVGF
+738 TIDEKKQSVVGF

-775 FDKFFKNFD
+775 FDKFMKNFD
-784 FQKISLSHNNQKMDF
+784 FQKISLSHNDQKMDF
-799 LGTMRDSTFKD
+799 FGSMRDSAYKD
-810 FQLTFNDVDLKKV
+810 FQLTFDDVDLKKI

-838 NIKYRQ
+838 NVKYFQ
-844 NKNIYDPVSAITID
+844 DKNVYDPQSSITID
-858 SLQINKILLGDL
+858 SLQINKILIGDL
-870 DFNIEGNENFNQFKV
+870 DFNVEGNENFNQFKV
-885 TSALKQDGDER
+885 ASSLKQDGDER
-896 FFLNG
+896 FFLDGN
-901 DVNFVGQQS
+901 VNFVGEQS
-910 SLALEAGFDKF
+910 SLELEAGFQEF

-933 LADVRGNATGRA
+933 LSDIRGNATGRA
-945 TIAGSLTEPEID
+945 NIAGALTKPEID

-963 DAGMRVP
+963 NAGMRVP

-975 YAFEKNAIIDV
+975 YAFEKNAIVDI

-992 FRKVEVS
+992 LRKIEVT
-999 DTKYST
+999 DTKYKT

-1012 IRHKKFGDWQLDLHL
+1012 IRHEALGDWQLDLHL
-1027 DSNNILAL
+1027 SSNNILAL

-1050 MKGKASITGTI
+1050 MKGTASITGAV

-1076 SIKIPVNDSEDI
+1076 SIKIPVNDDEDI
-1088 GDNSFIKFMTQE
+1088 GDNSFIKFMTKE
-1100 EYRKIKEGKVV
+1100 EFQKIKDGKVV

-1125 DIDQDANIEIILDR
+1125 DIDTDAEIEIILDR
-1139 SSGHAMKGNGVGSMQ
+1139 ESGHAMKGKGLGSMF
-1154 MNINTLG
+1154 MEINTLG
-1161 KFEMTGDFI
+1161 KFQMNGDFI
-1170 VQEGEYNFKYGG
+1170 VQEGQYNFKYGG
-1182 LIDKKFVV
+1182 LIDKKFNV
-1190 EKGGTIRWEGEP
+1190 EKGGTIRWDGDP
-1202 MNAILDLVATYKT
+1202 MNAVLDLEATYKT

-1244 SNPEPDFTIDFPN
+1244 SNPEPDFNIDFPN

-1269 LQDKDA
+1269 LQDKDT
-1275 RQTQAFALLAT
+1275 RQTQAFALLST

-1309 LINSLFAD
+1309 IINGLFAD
-1317 EDSKLQLGVDYSQGD
+1317 EDSKLQLGFDYSQGNK
-1332 RLNEI
+1332 LTEI
-1337 SDRVGVTM
+1337 SDRVGVTL
-1345 STQINDRISINGKVG
+1345 STRINDKISINGKVG

-1376 ILMQLNED
+1376 IQMQLNDD
-1384 GTLNAHVFNR
+1384 GTLTAHVFNR

-1418 FDTFKEMIRK
+1418 FNTFKEMIRK
-1428 IFTRKKVKNNSS
+1428 IFTKKKEDKDSTNS
-1440 NQNDDMPDS
+1440 NDQMPDS
-1449 DLPPEFLE
+1449 DIPTEFLD
-1457 YINDRKA
+1457 YINDRKV
-1464 KKTETTKTEPQKVPE
+1464 KKSEGTKEEPIKVPE
-1479 VE
+1479 IE

>member
-1 MLLLLLLSV
+1 MGI
-10 LLSLPAVQT
+10 LLSLPPVQT
-19 YLGKYATEEIN
+19 YLGKYATDELN
-30 KSFGTDISI
+30 KTYGTNLTIEQ
-39 GTVAITPFGSVK
+39 VAITPFGSVK
-51 LGEVLVLDH
+51 LKGILILDH

-65 FFIKKL
+65 FAIKRL

-84 GHPYLKDVIMHG
+84 GHPYLKDVIIDG
-96 LDARIVTYKNESFTN
+96 LDAKIVNYKNEDYTN
-111 LDKFIDA
+111 LDKFIEA
-118 FDDGSPSSGKF
+118 FDDGTPSSGKF
-129 RMKANKMTV
+129 RMRANKMTIYS
-138 FNSRFR
+138 SRFR
-144 YIDENLSTPKILDFT
+144 YIDENLKTPKVLDFT
-159 NLDAKIEDF
+159 RLNGKIEDF
-168 FIKGANVTTFI
+168 LIKGPNVTTFI
-179 DELTFKDHRGLEIKK
+179 DRLSFKDHRGLEVNN

-209 QLAMNTLN
+209 QLAMNTPE

-232 FSDFNNKVV
+232 FSDFNNKVI
-241 FDVQFDKASIASND
+241 FDVQFEKASIASND
-255 LNFFYN
+255 LNHFYN
-261 EFGKNNIF
+261 EFGKNNTF

-278 LNNFTTHSLKLTDK
+278 LNNFTTHDLKLVDK
-292 NQSEIIGTI
+292 NQSEIIGTV
-301 NFKNLFGKGDQAFYM
+301 NFRNLFGKDNQAFYM
-316 KGNLDRVSSNYENLK
+316 KGNFDRVTSNYEDLK
-331 SILPNILG
+331 GILPRVLG
-339 KNLPS
+339 ENLPS
-344 VLAKLGN
+344 VLAKLGT
-351 VNLSGDVELTQKY
+351 VNLAGDVELTQKY
-364 INANVYLLSNLGIVD
+364 INADVYLLSKLGEIESKLAMQNVD
-379 GDLAIQNINNID
+379 NID

-398 IKLTDFDLGTLLSQ
+398 IQLANFDLGALLSE

-427 GFTQKLLNTAVVGT
+427 GFTQKLLNTKIKGK
-441 INKFYY
+441 IDKFYF
-447 NGYNYQNIT
+447 NKYNYQNIT

-479 DFDGVIDLSN
+479 DFDGVIDLSK

-501 YADLHILNFYK
+501 YADLHLLNFYK
-512 KDSLAIFKGNINFKA
+512 KDSISIFKGNINFKA
-527 KGNSIDNLAGK
+527 NGGSIDDLVGN
-538 LEINDVS
+538 LEIHDVS
-545 YQNSKDYYFFDD
+545 YQNSKDFYFFED
-557 FQINSTFD
+557 FEITSSFD
-565 ENNVR
+565 EQKVR
-570 TITIN
+570 TITMN
-575 SPDIISGEV
+575 SPDIISGQV
-584 VGKYKIKEVRK
+584 VGKYKVKEVRK

-606 NYEPNKLGK
+606 NYSPNKLAK
-615 EQFLNFDF
+615 DQFLEFDF

-660 TSPNIVA
+660 RSPNIVA
-667 FENQIQNVKIDIDNK
+667 FENHIQNVKIDIDNK
-682 NPLYNTYISID
+682 NPIYNAYISVD
-693 TINNKNYKIADFN
+693 TIKNKNYKIADFN
-706 LINLTLNDTLFV
+706 LINITLNDTLFV
-718 RSEFKGGNQSQDSYD
+718 RSEFKGGNQSQDKYD

-738 TIDEQKQSVVGF
+738 TIDEKKQSVVGF

-775 FDKFFKNFD
+775 FDKFMKNFD
-784 FQKISLSHNNQKMDF
+784 FQKISLSHNDQKMDF
-799 LGTMRDSTFKD
+799 FGSMRDSTYKD
-810 FQLTFNDVDLKKV
+810 FQLTFDDVDLKKI

-838 NIKYRQ
+838 NVKYFQ
-844 NKNIYDPVSAITID
+844 DKNVYDPQSSITID
-858 SLQINKILLGDL
+858 SLQINKILIGDL
-870 DFNIEGNENFNQFKV
+870 DFNVEGNENFNQFKV
-885 TSALKQDGDER
+885 ASSLKQDGDER
-896 FFLNG
+896 FFLDGN
-901 DVNFVGQQS
+901 VNFVGEQS
-910 SLALEAGFDKF
+910 SLELEAGFQEF

-933 LADVRGNATGRA
+933 LSDVRGNATGRA
-945 TIAGSLTEPEID
+945 NIAGALTKPEID

-963 DAGMRVP
+963 NAGMRVP

-975 YAFEKNAIIDV
+975 YAFEKNAIVDI

-992 FRKVEVS
+992 LRKIEVT
-999 DTKYST
+999 DTKYKT

-1012 IRHKKFGDWQLDLHL
+1012 IRHEALGDWQLDLHL
-1027 DSNNILAL
+1027 SSNNILAL

-1050 MKGKASITGTI
+1050 MKGTASITGAV

-1076 SIKIPVNDSEDI
+1076 SIKIPVNDDEDI
-1088 GDNSFIKFMTQE
+1088 GDNSFIKFMTKE
-1100 EYRKIKEGKVV
+1100 EFQKIKDGKVV

-1125 DIDQDANIEIILDR
+1125 DIDTDAEIEIILDR
-1139 SSGHAMKGNGVGSMQ
+1139 ESGHAMKGKGLGSMF
-1154 MNINTLG
+1154 MEINTLG
-1161 KFEMTGDFI
+1161 KFQMNGDFI
-1170 VQEGEYNFKYGG
+1170 VQEGQYNFKYGG
-1182 LIDKKFVV
+1182 LIDKKFNV
-1190 EKGGTIRWEGEP
+1190 EKGGTIRWDGDP
-1202 MNAILDLVATYKT
+1202 MNAVLDLEATYKT

-1244 SNPEPDFTIDFPN
+1244 SNPEPDFNIDFPN

-1269 LQDKDA
+1269 LQDKDT
-1275 RQTQAFALLAT
+1275 RQTQAFALLST

-1309 LINSLFAD
+1309 IINGLFAD
-1317 EDSKLQLGVDYSQGD
+1317 EDSKLQLGFDYSQGNK
-1332 RLNEI
+1332 LTEI
-1337 SDRVGVTM
+1337 SDRVGVTL
-1345 STQINDRISINGKVG
+1345 STRINDKISINGKVG

-1376 ILMQLNED
+1376 IQMQLNDD
-1384 GTLNAHVFNR
+1384 GTLTAHVFNR

-1418 FDTFKEMIRK
+1418 FNTFKEMIRK
-1428 IFTRKKVKNNSS
+1428 IFTKKKEDKDSTNS
-1440 NQNDDMPDS
+1440 NDQMPDS
-1449 DLPPEFLE
+1449 DIPTEFLD
-1457 YINDRKA
+1457 YINDRKV
-1464 KKTETTKTEPQKVPE
+1464 KKSEGTKEEPIKVPE
-1479 VE
+1479 IE

>member
-1 MLLLLLLSV
+1 M
-10 LLSLPAVQT
+10 SLPPVQT
-19 YLGKYATEEIN
+19 YLGKYATDELN
-30 KSFGTDISI
+30 KTYGTNLTIEQ
-39 GTVAITPFGSVK
+39 VAITPFGSVK
-51 LGEVLVLDH
+51 LKGILILDH

-65 FFIKKL
+65 FAIKRL

-84 GHPYLKDVIMHG
+84 GHPYLKDVIIDG
-96 LDARIVTYKNESFTN
+96 LDAKIVNYKNEDYTN
-111 LDKFIDA
+111 LDKFIEA
-118 FDDGSPSSGKF
+118 FDDGTPSSGKF
-129 RMKANKMTV
+129 RMRANKMTIYS
-138 FNSRFR
+138 SRFR
-144 YIDENLSTPKILDFT
+144 YIDENLKTPKVLDFT
-159 NLDAKIEDF
+159 RLNGKIEDF
-168 FIKGANVTTFI
+168 LIKGPNVTTFI
-179 DELTFKDHRGLEIKK
+179 DRLSFKDHRGLEVNN

-209 QLAMNTLN
+209 QLAMNTPE

-232 FSDFNNKVV
+232 FSDFNNKVI
-241 FDVQFDKASIASND
+241 FDVQFEKASIASND
-255 LNFFYN
+255 LNHFYN
-261 EFGKNNIF
+261 EFGKNNTF

-278 LNNFTTHSLKLTDK
+278 LNNFTTHDLKLVDK
-292 NQSEIIGTI
+292 NQSEIIGTV
-301 NFKNLFGKGDQAFYM
+301 NFRNLFGKDNQAFYM
-316 KGNLDRVSSNYENLK
+316 KGNFDRVTSNYEDLK
-331 SILPNILG
+331 GILPRVLG
-339 KNLPS
+339 ENLPS
-344 VLAKLGN
+344 VLAKLGT
-351 VNLSGDVELTQKY
+351 VNLAGDVELTQKY
-364 INANVYLLSNLGIVD
+364 INADVYLLSKLGEIESK
-379 GDLAIQNINNID
+379 LAMQNIDNID

-398 IKLTDFDLGTLLSQ
+398 IQLANFDLGTLLSE

-427 GFTQKLLNTAVVGT
+427 GFTQKLLNTKIKGK
-441 INKFYY
+441 IDKFYF
-447 NGYNYQNIT
+447 NKYNYQNIT

-479 DFDGVIDLSN
+479 DFDGVIDLSK

-501 YADLHILNFYK
+501 YADLHLLNFYK
-512 KDSLAIFKGNINFKA
+512 KDSISIFKGNINFKA
-527 KGNSIDNLAGK
+527 NGGSIDDLVGN
-538 LEINDVS
+538 LEIHDVS
-545 YQNSKDYYFFDD
+545 YQNSKDFYFFED
-557 FQINSTFD
+557 FEITSSFD
-565 ENNVR
+565 EQKVR
-570 TITIN
+570 TITMN
-575 SPDIISGEV
+575 SPDIISGQV
-584 VGKYKIKEVRK
+584 VGKYKVKEVRK

-606 NYEPNKLGK
+606 NYSPNKLAK
-615 EQFLNFDF
+615 DQFLEFDF

-660 TSPNIVA
+660 RSPNIVA
-667 FENQIQNVKIDIDNK
+667 FENHIQNVKIDIDNK
-682 NPLYNTYISID
+682 NPIYNAYISVD
-693 TINNKNYKIADFN
+693 TIKNKNYKIADFN
-706 LINLTLNDTLFV
+706 LINITLNDTLFV
-718 RSEFKGGNQSQDSYD
+718 RSEFKGGNQSQDKYD

-738 TIDEQKQSVVGF
+738 TIDEKKQSVVGF

-775 FDKFFKNFD
+775 FDKFMKNFD
-784 FQKISLSHNNQKMDF
+784 FQKISLSHNDQKMDF
-799 LGTMRDSTFKD
+799 FGSMRDSTYKD
-810 FQLTFNDVDLKKV
+810 FQLTFDDVDLKKI

-838 NIKYRQ
+838 NVKYFQ
-844 NKNIYDPVSAITID
+844 DKNVYDPQSSITID
-858 SLQINKILLGDL
+858 SLQINKILIGDL
-870 DFNIEGNENFNQFKV
+870 DFNVEGNENFNQFKV
-885 TSALKQDGDER
+885 ASSLKQDGDER
-896 FFLNG
+896 FFLDGN
-901 DVNFVGQQS
+901 VNFVGEQS
-910 SLALEAGFDKF
+910 SLELEAGFQEF

-933 LADVRGNATGRA
+933 LSDVRGNATGRA
-945 TIAGSLTEPEID
+945 NIAGALTKPEID

-963 DAGMRVP
+963 NAGMRVP

-975 YAFEKNAIIDV
+975 YAFEKNAIVDI

-992 FRKVEVS
+992 LRKIEVT
-999 DTKYST
+999 DTKYKT

-1012 IRHKKFGDWQLDLHL
+1012 IRHEALGDWQLDLHL
-1027 DSNNILAL
+1027 SSNNILAL

-1050 MKGKASITGTI
+1050 MKGTASITGAV

-1076 SIKIPVNDSEDI
+1076 SIKIPVNDDEDI
-1088 GDNSFIKFMTQE
+1088 GDNSFIKFMTKE
-1100 EYRKIKEGKVV
+1100 EFQKIKDGKVV

-1125 DIDQDANIEIILDR
+1125 DIDTDAEIEIILDR
-1139 SSGHAMKGNGVGSMQ
+1139 ESGHAMKGKGLGSMF
-1154 MNINTLG
+1154 MEINTLG
-1161 KFEMTGDFI
+1161 KFQMNGDFI
-1170 VQEGEYNFKYGG
+1170 VQEGQYNFKYGG
-1182 LIDKKFVV
+1182 LIDKKFNV
-1190 EKGGTIRWEGEP
+1190 EKGGTIRWDGDP
-1202 MNAILDLVATYKT
+1202 MNAVLDLEATYKT

-1244 SNPEPDFTIDFPN
+1244 SNPEPDFNIDFPN

-1269 LQDKDA
+1269 LQDKDT
-1275 RQTQAFALLAT
+1275 RQTQAFALLST

-1309 LINSLFAD
+1309 IINGLFAD
-1317 EDSKLQLGVDYSQGD
+1317 EDSKLQLGFDYSQGNK
-1332 RLNEI
+1332 LTEI
-1337 SDRVGVTM
+1337 SDRVGVTL
-1345 STQINDRISINGKVG
+1345 STRINDKISINGKVG

-1376 ILMQLNED
+1376 IQMQLNDD
-1384 GTLNAHVFNR
+1384 GTLTAHVFNR

-1418 FDTFKEMIRK
+1418 FNTFKEMIRK
-1428 IFTRKKVKNNSS
+1428 IFTKKKEDKDSTNS
-1440 NQNDDMPDS
+1440 NDQMPDS
-1449 DLPPEFLE
+1449 DIPTEFLD
-1457 YINDRKA
+1457 YINDRKV
-1464 KKTETTKTEPQKVPE
+1464 KKSEGTKEEPIKVPE
-1479 VE
+1479 IE

>member
-1 MLLLLLLSV
+1 MLLFLGI
-10 LLSLPAVQT
+10 LLSLPPVQT
-19 YLGKYATEEIN
+19 YLGKYATDELN
-30 KSFGTDISI
+30 KTYGTNLTIEQ
-39 GTVAITPFGSVK
+39 VAITPFGSVK
-51 LGEVLVLDH
+51 LKGILILDH

-65 FFIKKL
+65 FAIKRL

-84 GHPYLKDVIMHG
+84 GHPYLKDVIIDG
-96 LDARIVTYKNESFTN
+96 LDAKIVNYKNEDYTN
-111 LDKFIDA
+111 LDKFIEA
-118 FDDGSPSSGKF
+118 FDDGTPSSGKF
-129 RMKANKMTV
+129 RMRANKMTIYS
-138 FNSRFR
+138 SRFR
-144 YIDENLSTPKILDFT
+144 YIDENLKTPKVLDFT
-159 NLDAKIEDF
+159 RLNGKIEDF
-168 FIKGANVTTFI
+168 LIKGPNVTTFI
-179 DELTFKDHRGLEIKK
+179 DRLSFKDHRGLEVNN

-209 QLAMNTLN
+209 QLAMNTPE

-232 FSDFNNKVV
+232 FSDFNNKVI
-241 FDVQFDKASIASND
+241 FDVQFEKASIASND
-255 LNFFYN
+255 LNHFYN
-261 EFGKNNIF
+261 EFGKNNTF

-278 LNNFTTHSLKLTDK
+278 LNNFTTHDLKLVDK
-292 NQSEIIGTI
+292 NQSEIIGTV
-301 NFKNLFGKGDQAFYM
+301 NFRNLFGKDNQAFYM
-316 KGNLDRVSSNYENLK
+316 KGNFDRVTSNYEDLK
-331 SILPNILG
+331 GILPRVLG
-339 KNLPS
+339 ENLPS
-344 VLAKLGN
+344 VLAKLGT
-351 VNLSGDVELTQKY
+351 VNLAGDVELTQKY
-364 INANVYLLSNLGIVD
+364 INADVYLLSKLGEIESK
-379 GDLAIQNINNID
+379 LAMQNIDNID

-398 IKLTDFDLGTLLSQ
+398 IQLANFDLGTLLSE

-427 GFTQKLLNTAVVGT
+427 GFTQKLLNTKIKGK
-441 INKFYY
+441 IDKFYF
-447 NGYNYQNIT
+447 NKYNYQNIT

-479 DFDGVIDLSN
+479 DFDGVIDLS
-489 KANNYDF
+489 KRANNYDF

-501 YADLHILNFYK
+501 YADLHLLNFYK
-512 KDSLAIFKGNINFKA
+512 KDSISIFKGNINFKA
-527 KGNSIDNLAGK
+527 NGGSIDDLVGN
-538 LEINDVS
+538 LEIHDVS
-545 YQNSKDYYFFDD
+545 YQNSKDFYFFED
-557 FQINSTFD
+557 FEITSSFD
-565 ENNVR
+565 EQKVR
-570 TITIN
+570 TITMN
-575 SPDIISGEV
+575 SPDIISGQV
-584 VGKYKIKEVRK
+584 VGKYKVKEVRK

-606 NYEPNKLGK
+606 NYSPNKLAK
-615 EQFLNFDF
+615 DQFLEFDF

-660 TSPNIVA
+660 RSPNIVA
-667 FENQIQNVKIDIDNK
+667 FENHIQNVKIDIDNK
-682 NPLYNTYISID
+682 NPIYNAYISVD
-693 TINNKNYKIADFN
+693 TIKNKNYKIADFN
-706 LINLTLNDTLFV
+706 LINITLNDTLFV
-718 RSEFKGGNQSQDSYD
+718 RSEFKGGNQSQDKYD

-738 TIDEQKQSVVGF
+738 TIDEKKQSVVGF

-775 FDKFFKNFD
+775 FDKFMKNFD
-784 FQKISLSHNNQKMDF
+784 FQKISLSHNDQKMDF
-799 LGTMRDSTFKD
+799 FGSMRDSTYKD
-810 FQLTFNDVDLKKV
+810 FQLTFDDVDLKKI

-838 NIKYRQ
+838 NVKYFQ
-844 NKNIYDPVSAITID
+844 DKNVYDPQSSITID
-858 SLQINKILLGDL
+858 SLQINKILIGDL
-870 DFNIEGNENFNQFKV
+870 DFNVEGNENFNQFKV
-885 TSALKQDGDER
+885 ASSLKQDGDER
-896 FFLNG
+896 FFLDGN
-901 DVNFVGQQS
+901 VNFVGEQS
-910 SLALEAGFDKF
+910 SLELEAGFQEF

-933 LADVRGNATGRA
+933 LSDVRGNATGRA
-945 TIAGSLTEPEID
+945 NIAGALTKPEID

-963 DAGMRVP
+963 NAGMRVP

-975 YAFEKNAIIDV
+975 YAFEKNAIVDI

-992 FRKVEVS
+992 LRKIEVT
-999 DTKYST
+999 DTKYKT

-1012 IRHKKFGDWQLDLHL
+1012 IRHEALGDWQLDLHL
-1027 DSNNILAL
+1027 SSNNILAL

-1050 MKGKASITGTI
+1050 MKGTASITGAV

-1076 SIKIPVNDSEDI
+1076 SIKIPVNDDEDI
-1088 GDNSFIKFMTQE
+1088 GDNSFIKFMTKE
-1100 EYRKIKEGKVV
+1100 EFQKIKDGKVV

-1125 DIDQDANIEIILDR
+1125 DIDTDAEIEIILDR
-1139 SSGHAMKGNGVGSMQ
+1139 ESGHAMKGKGLGSMF
-1154 MNINTLG
+1154 MEINTLG
-1161 KFEMTGDFI
+1161 KFQMNGDFI
-1170 VQEGEYNFKYGG
+1170 VQEGQYNFKYGG
-1182 LIDKKFVV
+1182 LIDKKFNV
-1190 EKGGTIRWEGEP
+1190 EKGGTIRWDGDP
-1202 MNAILDLVATYKT
+1202 MNAVLDLEATYKT

-1244 SNPEPDFTIDFPN
+1244 SNPEPDFNIDFPN

-1269 LQDKDA
+1269 LQDKDT
-1275 RQTQAFALLAT
+1275 RQTQAFALLST

-1309 LINSLFAD
+1309 IINGLFAD
-1317 EDSKLQLGVDYSQGD
+1317 EDSKLQLGFDYSQGNK
-1332 RLNEI
+1332 LTEI
-1337 SDRVGVTM
+1337 SDRVGVTL
-1345 STQINDRISINGKVG
+1345 STRINDKISINGKVG

-1376 ILMQLNED
+1376 IQMQLNDD
-1384 GTLNAHVFNR
+1384 GTLTAHVFNR

-1418 FDTFKEMIRK
+1418 FNTFKEMIRK
-1428 IFTRKKVKNNSS
+1428 IFTKKKEDKDSTNS
-1440 NQNDDMPDS
+1440 NDQMPDS
-1449 DLPPEFLE
+1449 DIPTEFLD
-1457 YINDRKA
+1457 YINDRKV
-1464 KKTETTKTEPQKVPE
+1464 KKSEGTKEEPIKVPE
-1479 VE
+1479 IE

>member
-1 MLLLLLLSV
+1 M
-10 LLSLPAVQT
+10 QT
-19 YLGKYATEEIN
+19 YLGKYATDELN
-30 KSFGTDISI
+30 KTYGTNLTIEQ
-39 GTVAITPFGSVK
+39 VAITPFGSVK
-51 LGEVLVLDH
+51 LKGILILDH

-65 FFIKKL
+65 FAIKRL

-84 GHPYLKDVIMHG
+84 GHPYLKDVIIDG
-96 LDARIVTYKNESFTN
+96 LDAKIVNYKNEDYTN
-111 LDKFIDA
+111 LDKFIEA
-118 FDDGSPSSGKF
+118 FDDGTPSSGKF
-129 RMKANKMTV
+129 RMRANKMTIYS
-138 FNSRFR
+138 SRFR
-144 YIDENLSTPKILDFT
+144 YIDENLKTPKVLDFT
-159 NLDAKIEDF
+159 RLNGKIEDF
-168 FIKGANVTTFI
+168 LIKGPNVTTFI
-179 DELTFKDHRGLEIKK
+179 DRLSFKDHRGLEVNN

-209 QLAMNTLN
+209 QLAMNTPE

-232 FSDFNNKVV
+232 FSDFNNKVI
-241 FDVQFDKASIASND
+241 FDVQFEKASIASND
-255 LNFFYN
+255 LNHFYN
-261 EFGKNNIF
+261 EFGKNNTF

-278 LNNFTTHSLKLTDK
+278 LNNFTTHDLKLVDK
-292 NQSEIIGTI
+292 NQSEIIGTV
-301 NFKNLFGKGDQAFYM
+301 NFRNLFGKDNQAFYM
-316 KGNLDRVSSNYENLK
+316 KGNFDRVTSNYEDLK
-331 SILPNILG
+331 GILPRVLG
-339 KNLPS
+339 ENLPS
-344 VLAKLGN
+344 VLAKLGT
-351 VNLSGDVELTQKY
+351 VNLAGDVELTQKY
-364 INANVYLLSNLGIVD
+364 INADVYLLSKLGEIESK
-379 GDLAIQNINNID
+379 LAMQNIDNID

-398 IKLTDFDLGTLLSQ
+398 IQLANFDLGTLLSE

-427 GFTQKLLNTAVVGT
+427 GFTQKLLNTKIKGK
-441 INKFYY
+441 IDKFYF
-447 NGYNYQNIT
+447 NKYNYQNIT

-479 DFDGVIDLSN
+479 DFDGVIDLS
-489 KANNYDF
+489 KRANNYDF

-501 YADLHILNFYK
+501 YADLHLLNFYK
-512 KDSLAIFKGNINFKA
+512 KDSISIFKGNINFKA
-527 KGNSIDNLAGK
+527 NGGSIDDLVGN
-538 LEINDVS
+538 LEIHDVS
-545 YQNSKDYYFFDD
+545 YQNSKDFYFFED
-557 FQINSTFD
+557 FEITSSFD
-565 ENNVR
+565 EQKVR
-570 TITIN
+570 TITMN
-575 SPDIISGEV
+575 SPDIISGQV
-584 VGKYKIKEVRK
+584 VGKYKVKEVRK

-606 NYEPNKLGK
+606 NYSPNKLAK
-615 EQFLNFDF
+615 DQFLEFDF

-660 TSPNIVA
+660 RSPNIVA
-667 FENQIQNVKIDIDNK
+667 FENHIQNVKIDIDNK
-682 NPLYNTYISID
+682 NPIYNAYISVD
-693 TINNKNYKIADFN
+693 TIKNKNYKIADFN
-706 LINLTLNDTLFV
+706 LINITLNDTLFV
-718 RSEFKGGNQSQDSYD
+718 RSEFKGGNQSQDKYD

-738 TIDEQKQSVVGF
+738 TIDEKKQSVVGF

-775 FDKFFKNFD
+775 FDKFMKNFD
-784 FQKISLSHNNQKMDF
+784 FQKISLSHNDQKMDF
-799 LGTMRDSTFKD
+799 FGSMRDSTYKD
-810 FQLTFNDVDLKKV
+810 FQLTFDDVDLKKI

-838 NIKYRQ
+838 NVKYFQ
-844 NKNIYDPVSAITID
+844 DKNVYDPQSSITID
-858 SLQINKILLGDL
+858 SLQINKILIGDL
-870 DFNIEGNENFNQFKV
+870 DFNVEGNENFNQFKV
-885 TSALKQDGDER
+885 ASSLKQDGDER
-896 FFLNG
+896 FFLDGN
-901 DVNFVGQQS
+901 VNFVGEQS
-910 SLALEAGFDKF
+910 SLELEAGFQEF

-933 LADVRGNATGRA
+933 LSDVRGNATGRA
-945 TIAGSLTEPEID
+945 NIAGALTKPEID

-963 DAGMRVP
+963 NAGMRVP

-975 YAFEKNAIIDV
+975 YAFEKNAIVDI

-992 FRKVEVS
+992 LRKIEVT
-999 DTKYST
+999 DTKYKT

-1012 IRHKKFGDWQLDLHL
+1012 IRHEALGDWQLDLHL
-1027 DSNNILAL
+1027 SSNNILAL

-1050 MKGKASITGTI
+1050 MKGTASITGAV

-1076 SIKIPVNDSEDI
+1076 SIKIPVNDDEDI
-1088 GDNSFIKFMTQE
+1088 GDNSFIKFMTKE
-1100 EYRKIKEGKVV
+1100 EFQKIKDGKVV

-1125 DIDQDANIEIILDR
+1125 DIDTDAEIEIILDR
-1139 SSGHAMKGNGVGSMQ
+1139 ESGHAMKGKGLGSMF
-1154 MNINTLG
+1154 MEINTLG
-1161 KFEMTGDFI
+1161 KFQMNGDFI
-1170 VQEGEYNFKYGG
+1170 VQEGQYNFKYGG
-1182 LIDKKFVV
+1182 LIDKKFNV
-1190 EKGGTIRWEGEP
+1190 EKGGTIRWDGDP
-1202 MNAILDLVATYKT
+1202 MNAVLDLEATYKT

-1244 SNPEPDFTIDFPN
+1244 SNPEPDFNIDFPN

-1269 LQDKDA
+1269 LQDKDT
-1275 RQTQAFALLAT
+1275 RQTQAFALLST

-1309 LINSLFAD
+1309 IINGLFAD
-1317 EDSKLQLGVDYSQGD
+1317 EDSKLQLGFDYSQGNK
-1332 RLNEI
+1332 LTEI
-1337 SDRVGVTM
+1337 SDRVGVTL
-1345 STQINDRISINGKVG
+1345 STRINDKISINGKVG

-1376 ILMQLNED
+1376 IQMQLNDD
-1384 GTLNAHVFNR
+1384 GTLTAHVFNR

-1418 FDTFKEMIRK
+1418 FNTFKEMIRK
-1428 IFTRKKVKNNSS
+1428 IFTKKKEDKDSTNS
-1440 NQNDDMPDS
+1440 NDQMPDS
-1449 DLPPEFLE
+1449 DIPTEFLD
-1457 YINDRKA
+1457 YINDRKV
-1464 KKTETTKTEPQKVPE
+1464 KKSEGTKEEPIKVPE
-1479 VE
+1479 IE

>member
-1 MLLLLLLSV
+1 MLLFLGI
-10 LLSLPAVQT
+10 LLSLPPVQT
-19 YLGKYATEEIN
+19 YLGKYATDELN
-30 KSFGTDISI
+30 KTYGTNLTIEQ
-39 GTVAITPFGSVK
+39 VAITPFGSVK
-51 LGEVLVLDH
+51 LKGILILDH

-65 FFIKKL
+65 FAIKRL

-84 GHPYLKDVIMHG
+84 GHPYLKDVIIDG
-96 LDARIVTYKNESFTN
+96 LDAKIVNYKNEDYTN
-111 LDKFIDA
+111 LDKFIEA
-118 FDDGSPSSGKF
+118 FDDGTPSSGKF
-129 RMKANKMTV
+129 RMRANKMTIYS
-138 FNSRFR
+138 SRFR
-144 YIDENLSTPKILDFT
+144 YIDENLKTPKVLDFT
-159 NLDAKIEDF
+159 RLNGKIEDF
-168 FIKGANVTTFI
+168 FIKGPNVTTFI
-179 DELTFKDHRGLEIKK
+179 DRLSFKDHRGLEVNN

-209 QLAMNTLN
+209 QLAMNTPE

-232 FSDFNNKVV
+232 FSDFNNKVI
-241 FDVQFDKASIASND
+241 FDVQFEKASIASND
-255 LNFFYN
+255 LNHFYN
-261 EFGKNNIF
+261 EFGKNNTF

-278 LNNFTTHSLKLTDK
+278 LNNFTTHDLKLVDK
-292 NQSEIIGTI
+292 NQSEIIGTV
-301 NFKNLFGKGDQAFYM
+301 NFRNLFGKDNQAFYM
-316 KGNLDRVSSNYENLK
+316 KGNFDRVTSNYENLK
-331 SILPNILG
+331 GILPRVLG
-339 KNLPS
+339 ENLPS
-344 VLAKLGN
+344 VLAKLGT
-351 VNLSGDVELTQKY
+351 VNLAGDVELTQKY
-364 INANVYLLSNLGIVD
+364 INADVYLLSKLGEIESK
-379 GDLAIQNINNID
+379 LAMQNIDNID

-398 IKLTDFDLGTLLSQ
+398 IQLANFDLGTLLSE

-427 GFTQKLLNTAVVGT
+427 GFTQKLLNTKIKGK
-441 INKFYY
+441 IDKFYF
-447 NGYNYQNIT
+447 NKYNYQNIT

-479 DFDGVIDLSN
+479 DFDGVIDLSK

-501 YADLHILNFYK
+501 YADLHLLNFYK
-512 KDSLAIFKGNINFKA
+512 KDSISIFKGNINFKA
-527 KGNSIDNLAGK
+527 NGGSIDDLVGN
-538 LEINDVS
+538 LEIHDVS
-545 YQNSKDYYFFDD
+545 YQNSKDFYFFED
-557 FQINSTFD
+557 FEITSSFD
-565 ENNVR
+565 EQKVR
-570 TITIN
+570 TITMN
-575 SPDIISGEV
+575 SPDIISGQV
-584 VGKYKIKEVRK
+584 VGKYKVKEVRK

-606 NYEPNKLGK
+606 NYSPNKLAK
-615 EQFLNFDF
+615 DQFLEFDF

-660 TSPNIVA
+660 SSPNIVA
-667 FENQIQNVKIDIDNK
+667 FENHIQNVKIDIDNK
-682 NPLYNTYISID
+682 NPIYNAYISVD
-693 TINNKNYKIADFN
+693 TIKNKNYKIADFN
-706 LINLTLNDTLFV
+706 LINITLNDTLFV
-718 RSEFKGGNQSQDSYD
+718 RSEFKGGNQSQDKYD

-738 TIDEQKQSVVGF
+738 TIDEKKQSVVGF

-775 FDKFFKNFD
+775 FDKFMKNFD
-784 FQKISLSHNNQKMDF
+784 FQKISLSHNDQKMDF
-799 LGTMRDSTFKD
+799 FGSMRDSTYKD
-810 FQLTFNDVDLKKV
+810 FQLTFDDVDLKKI

-838 NIKYRQ
+838 NVKYFQ
-844 NKNIYDPVSAITID
+844 DKNVYDPQSSITID
-858 SLQINKILLGDL
+858 SLQINKILIGDL
-870 DFNIEGNENFNQFKV
+870 DFNVEGNENFNQFKV
-885 TSALKQDGDER
+885 ASSLKQDGDER
-896 FFLNG
+896 FFLDGN
-901 DVNFVGQQS
+901 VNFVGEQS
-910 SLALEAGFDKF
+910 SLELEAGFQEF

-933 LADVRGNATGRA
+933 LSDVRGNATGRA
-945 TIAGSLTEPEID
+945 NIAGALTKPEID

-963 DAGMRVP
+963 NAGMRVP

-975 YAFEKNAIIDV
+975 YAFEKNAIVDI

-992 FRKVEVS
+992 LRKIEVT
-999 DTKYST
+999 DTKYKT

-1012 IRHKKFGDWQLDLHL
+1012 IRHEALGDWQLDLHL
-1027 DSNNILAL
+1027 SSNNILAL

-1050 MKGKASITGTI
+1050 MKGTASITGAV

-1076 SIKIPVNDSEDI
+1076 SIKIPVNDDEDI
-1088 GDNSFIKFMTQE
+1088 GDNSFIKFMTKE
-1100 EYRKIKEGKVV
+1100 EFQKIKDGKVV

-1125 DIDQDANIEIILDR
+1125 DIDTDAEIEIILDR
-1139 SSGHAMKGNGVGSMQ
+1139 ESGHAMKGKGLGSMF
-1154 MNINTLG
+1154 MEINTLG
-1161 KFEMTGDFI
+1161 KFQMNGDFI
-1170 VQEGEYNFKYGG
+1170 VQEGQYNFKYGG
-1182 LIDKKFVV
+1182 LIDKKFNV
-1190 EKGGTIRWEGEP
+1190 EKGGTIRWDGDP
-1202 MNAILDLVATYKT
+1202 MNAVLDLEATYKT

-1244 SNPEPDFTIDFPN
+1244 SNPEPDFNIDFPN

-1269 LQDKDA
+1269 LQDKDT
-1275 RQTQAFALLAT
+1275 RQTQAFALLST

-1309 LINSLFAD
+1309 IINGLFAD
-1317 EDSKLQLGVDYSQGD
+1317 EDSKLQLGFDYSQGNK
-1332 RLNEI
+1332 LTEI
-1337 SDRVGVTM
+1337 SDRVGVTL
-1345 STQINDRISINGKVG
+1345 STRINDKISINGKVG

-1376 ILMQLNED
+1376 IQMQLNDD
-1384 GTLNAHVFNR
+1384 GTLTAHVFNR

-1418 FDTFKEMIRK
+1418 FNTFKEMIRK
-1428 IFTRKKVKNNSS
+1428 IFTKKKEDKDSTNS
-1440 NQNDDMPDS
+1440 NDQMPDS
-1449 DLPPEFLE
+1449 DIPTEFLD
-1457 YINDRKA
+1457 YINDRKV
-1464 KKTETTKTEPQKVPE
+1464 KKSEGTKEEPIKVPE
-1479 VE
+1479 IE

>member
-1 MLLLLLLSV
+1 MGV
-10 LLSLPAVQT
+10 LLSLPSVQT
-19 YLGKYATEEIN
+19 YLGKYATNELN
-30 KSFGTDISI
+30 TSFGTNISI
-39 GTVAITPFGSVK
+39 GKVAITPFGSVK

-65 FFIKKL
+65 FYIKKL
-71 NTSILS
+71 NTSILD

-84 GHPYLKDVIMHG
+84 GHPYLKDAVLHG
-96 LDARIVTYKNESFTN
+96 LDVRIVNYKNEDYTN
-111 LDKFIDA
+111 LDKFIEA

-144 YIDENLSTPKILDFT
+144 YIDHNLSTPKMLDFT
-159 NLDAKIEDF
+159 ELNGKIEDF
-168 FIKGANVTTFI
+168 FIKGPNVSTFI
-179 DELTFKDHRGLEIKK
+179 NKLSFKDHRGLLVENI
-194 LTADFT
+194 TSNFT
-200 YTKKNILLE
+200 YTKKNILLDN
-209 QLAMNTLN
+209 LDLKTPL
-217 SEMKGRVELKYDRKD
+217 SEMKGKVELKYNRKD

-241 FDVQFDKASIASND
+241 FDVQFDKATIATND
-255 LNFFYN
+255 LNYFYN

-269 YVDTHLVGT
+269 YIDTHLVGT
-278 LNNFTTHSLKLTDK
+278 LNNFTTHNLKLTDK
-292 NQSEIIGTI
+292 NQSEIIGTA
-301 NFKNLFGKGDQAFYM
+301 NFQYLFGKGNQEFYM
-316 KGNLDRVSSNYENLK
+316 KGSFDRVTSDYNALK
-331 SILPNILG
+331 SILPRILG
-339 KNLPS
+339 ANLPS
-344 VLAKLGN
+344 VLAKLGRVDLN
-351 VNLSGDVELTQKY
+351 GDVELTQKY
-364 INANVYLLSNLGIVD
+364 INANVYLLSKLGIVD
-379 GDLAIQNINNID
+379 GDLAIQNIDNID

-398 IKLTDFDLGTLLSQ
+398 IKLDNFDLGTLLSE

-427 GFTQKLLNTAVVGT
+427 GFTQKLLNTSIVGT
-441 INKFYY
+441 INNFYY
-447 NGYNYQNIT
+447 NGYEYQNVT

-470 NSNDPNLKM
+470 NSNDPNLRM
-479 DFDGVIDLSN
+479 DFNGVIDLSN

-501 YADLHILNFYK
+501 FADLYKLNFLE
-512 KDSLAIFKGNINFKA
+512 KDSIAIFKGNINFKA
-527 KGNSIDNLAGK
+527 KGNSLDDLAGK
-538 LEINDVS
+538 LEIQDVS
-545 YQNSKDYYFFDD
+545 YQNSKNVYLFDD
-557 FQINSTFD
+557 FEINSTFD
-565 ENNVR
+565 EDNVR
-570 TITIN
+570 TVAIN
-575 SPDIISGEV
+575 SPDIIRGQV

-606 NYEPNKLGK
+606 NYSPNKLGK

-623 TIYDKIVEVF
+623 TIYDKIVEIF
-633 IPEVSISEN
+633 IPDVIIDNN
-642 TRFKGKINADEGK
+642 THFKGKINADEGK

-660 TSPNIVA
+660 TSPNIIA
-667 FENQIQNVKIDIDNK
+667 FENQIQNIKIDIDNK
-682 NPLYNTYISID
+682 NPLYNTYISVD
-693 TINNKNYKIADFN
+693 TIKNKNYKIADFN

-738 TIDEQKQSVVGF
+738 TIDELKQSVVGF

-755 KFKDYTWFINENE
+755 KFKEYTWFINENE

-799 LGTMRDSTFKD
+799 FGTMRDSTFKD
-810 FQLTFNDVDLKKV
+810 FKLTFNDVDLKKV

-829 LSFGGKLNG
+829 LTFGGKLNG
-838 NIKYRQ
+838 DIKYKQ
-844 NKNIYDPVSAITID
+844 DKNVYDPQSSVTID
-858 SLQINKILLGDL
+858 SLVINKILIGDL
-870 DFNIEGNENFNQFKV
+870 DFDIEGNENFNQFNV
-885 TSALKQDGDER
+885 ASTLKQNGEER

-910 SLALEAGFDKF
+910 SLDLEAGFEKF

-933 LADVRGNATGRA
+933 LSNVRGNATGRA
-945 TIAGSLTEPEID
+945 TLAGSLSEPEID

-963 DAGMRVP
+963 NAAMLVP
-970 YLNVD
+970 YLNVE
-975 YAFEKNAIIDV
+975 YALEKNAIIDV

-999 DTKYST
+999 DTKYNT
-1005 KGILDGS
+1005 KGVLDGS
-1012 IRHKKFGDWQLDLHL
+1012 IRHNKLGDWQLDLHL

-1050 MKGKASITGTI
+1050 MKGKASITGEV
-1061 NALNIKVAGE
+1061 NALNIKVTGE

-1100 EYRKIKEGKVV
+1100 EYQKIKEGKVV
-1111 EKNKYQGIELEFDF
+1111 EKNKYQGIELDFNF
-1125 DIDQDANIEIILDR
+1125 DIDTDANIEIILDR
-1139 SSGHAMKGNGVGSMQ
+1139 SSGHAMKGNGLGSMQ

-1170 VQEGEYNFKYGG
+1170 VQEGDYNFKYGG
-1182 LIDKKFVV
+1182 IIDKKFKV
-1190 EKGGTIRWEGEP
+1190 EKGGTIRWDGDP
-1202 MNAILDLVATYKT
+1202 MNAVLDLVATYKT

-1222 LESASFNKK
+1222 LESASFNRK

-1244 SNPEPDFTIDFPN
+1244 SNPEPDFNIDFPN

-1286 GSFVTAETAGN
+1286 GTFVTAETAGN

-1317 EDSKLQLGVDYSQGD
+1317 EDSKLLLGVGYDQGD

-1337 SDRVGVTM
+1337 SDRVGVTV

-1376 ILMQLNED
+1376 ILMKLNED

-1410 LGLTYNVE
+1410 LGLIYNVE
-1418 FDTFKEMIRK
+1418 FDDFKEMIRK
-1428 IFTRKKVKNNSS
+1428 IFTRRKV
-1440 NQNDDMPDS
+1440 QNTDSKPIDEHPDS
-1449 DLPPEFLE
+1449 DFPPEYIE
-1457 YINDRKA
+1457 YINERRQ
-1464 KKTETTKTEPQKVPE
+1464 KKEEPIKQEPLNVPE
-1479 VE
+1479 IE